1 MRRLPIERVARGDG
15 TPSTLR
21 SPSSSRSS
29 PSKAASARSRTGK
42 KKKKTTSSSPL
53 AGTAEEEEEE
63 EEEAEER
70 SPEGAALGDVTS
82 LASANACA
90 QLVASAATAET
101 AARLQSL
108 LHGDLAE
115 QAIAALLATPRAI
128 AGLLEAASS
137 ASTSTEA
144 RVRLLGSI
152 AACRESGPLKEL
164 DPEAERE
171 AVSACL
177 SILAEPDA
185 SVELQAST
193 RRLLRTAQLEP
204 LREACVA
211 APPSPKERTPRCAA
225 PAPAMRPPHLTH
237 CVPLSVRPIR
247 RLALQCKLLQV
258 EAAADAAAR
267 TLARV
272 AGFRETPSSTLRTL
286 ESFGSNQVALLDEV
300 PGALALLV
308 AALDKAGASRAD
320 DLGLV
325 IAGIAVAR
333 GASYRLLLEAGAVPS
348 LLRHLPHNASMGI
361 ALAIEM
367 IAGNENG
374 QDALCQCNAPPLLL
388 AAASQALHA
397 AAARRLASALGHLAA
412 HASARAELASLARRA
427 ASDDKALELYAMA
440 GLTTPGFFAMRG
452 SVMQLVQSL
461 SAPSLSQGALLLI
474 QAVASSGS
482 LEQKSQLITS
492 GSTFEMLVQSVEGD
506 VTGWAW
512 SALSQLVGS
521 DQGRKR
527 ALQLELPRRLPAAL
541 KSNFK
546 VAYQAL
552 VVIDRLSVKASKAA
566 AAVLATDG
574 LIYELTRLIAAS
586 GEDYEAR
593 YMANAAA
600 STIKN
605 VVESAPVAYELTPL
619 SEWSLAMQAASVLE
633 RAAVEALEPTLKLLS
648 LPAAADAST
657 DHLVS
662 LASVLAKSAHGCS
675 LARLALGRVL
685 QTGVTVTS
693 SRLQDAFLLRNRLLS
708 ACYDN
713 GLWEPARNL
722 GVELMAVLEQG
733 PREPERCS
741 AALIVL
747 HSLPD
752 FESTVAPAL
761 ISKGSAVRVLVALLD
776 PDSLDTAHFA
786 LRALCVV
793 AKLPGGYT
801 ALADA
806 VALQAAVKLLRER
819 MNRYCNCADLLG
831 AILSAA
837 DSAGGDERRRVAD
850 AVVVLGAVPM
860 LQAQIMDDP
869 LLRRSTTADCCTLL
883 THLARTDAGART
895 LKALID
901 ARAVCAVR
909 KVVATTSH
917 ARAAAMGTGGL
928 MTAVRSWLTALH
940 SMAPAE
946 REATLGLVS
955 DLGAAR
961 DVSTEAHVLPLV
973 PLIVPVLQSVLDGGA
988 SARDASAVA
997 AVKLLAALSA
1007 EQAGLRAVHGAGVL
1021 PLLLPL
1027 MRAGSAAGAPPG
1039 PPPEPPPEPLGP
1051 PTRIRVQLGNREVD
1065 CSGTYDLVLGHVR
1078 NGGACYT
1085 REGGAGAIYYDG
1097 TYWKISRAGT
1107 GATEMGGDFSQ
1118 SGVCTSVPLG
1128 SWYVSKRRMS
1138 EVARDYSS
1146 LSLEDLYATESQ
1158 PGTYLSAGGT
1168 LLKRALAD
1176 AEARPAGVRVVEA
1189 VVGMLPAA
1197 EGAVFDPFD
1206 AAEARLAAELLI
1218 TIIPHQAVA
1227 VCEAGAMPRLA
1238 KAASEDAFLAP
1249 RRLSQLAVEMLASL
1263 LQQRPTSNELTPS
1276 ITRLLVRSADGATAP
1291 HAARVALF
1299 KDALPALSKEVR
1311 RNMAEAC
1318 IGVLGLR
1325 NAPNELQDAAARRL
1339 LDEPDRALRAD
1350 MLPRWCAA
1358 LQTDEADASSRTARV
1373 LARVRAAELDAVPS
1387 ALRCVITAL
1396 AEAAPAIASDLAS
1409 VVHAIAGARSQEG
1422 YSLLLDG
1429 GAVQALLGQLPHED
1443 SSVKVAEA
1451 LAKLAQTDDGQD
1463 ELIRAK
1469 AAPQL
1474 LAAALEAA
1482 EDAAAADAVRALA
1495 RLAVHADGRAQLSKL
1510 AELALKGERALRL
1523 LAIAIATSSVCAR
1536 AVAEPAMRI
1545 IEAALASRRPPSTA
1559 MLKLL
1564 HAVVASGELKQRE
1577 QIANDAALEAIAS
1590 AVEGEDPYGIALR
1603 SLVDLIDK
1611 VDEARSKVLQL
1622 NLPERILLRTLDT
1635 DSRPQRYQ
1643 AINLVMVLS
1652 RSEDGAAA
1660 VVRVDGVVAR
1670 LARLATDQRDYG
1682 QASHADEQL
1691 ATLLGKLA
1699 DAAMAQAARNAAA
1712 DERFE
1717 PLLRLQPESKA
1728 LKALVRSD
1736 KGRARARRALAHV
1749 LATNVGR
1756 EAERKLLFGLLKP
1769 CYEEVRSESEDVG
1782 KRLVDLVQRDGIEPI
1797 DRFRLLVHVSNHPDA
1812 VKLKQ
1817 QLVAAKAFLPALVKD
1832 LDEDNVETVTTA
1844 LLWLNVFPG
1853 MAGAVA
1859 LLLTAQVVHRTMATF
1874 QKPGRDRQCDD
1885 AAAQLLESLLGAA
1898 NRESSQA
1905 HRSVV
1910 EGILSHAARPLLLE
1924 EIPRRDASRRLVRA
1938 LVQTIERGAS
1948 AEFRTVAS
1956 AVEESAG
1963 FRQLVAELATG
1974 SHASCAINADDK
1986 SGRVAVS
1993 VAADLLSAILSAA
2006 DSAGGD
2012 ERRRVADAVVALGA
2026 VPMLQAQ
2033 IMDDPLLRRSTTA
2046 DCCTLLTH
2054 LARTDAGAR
2063 TLKAL
2068 IDARAVCAVRK
2079 VVATTSHARAA
2090 AMGTGG
2096 LMTAVRSW
2104 LTALH
2109 SMAPAEREA
2118 TLGLVSDLGAAR
2130 DVSTEAHVLPLVPLI
2145 VPVLQSVLD
2154 GGASARDASA
2164 VAAVKLLAALSAEQ
2178 AGLRAVHG
2186 AGVLPLLLPLM
2197 RAGSAAG
2204 EGAYLS
2210 EGGTL
2215 LKRALADAEARPAG
2229 VRVVEAVVGMLPAA
2243 EGAGVDP
2250 FDAAE
2255 ARLAMRALKPI
2266 VPFQAADAVSAMPSL
2281 VAVRE
2286 AGGVARTLAALRG
2299 DEWALTRSLVD
2310 PAVMRFCG
2318 LLNEPDGM
2326 AVAHGLGALRT
2337 LVDALERCPDVR
2349 IHAFLVPLQLYV
2361 IAPVHAYRDA
2371 ILDAGLLPRL
2381 AAFLEPGPAHPGFR
2395 LSNTIVQ
2402 LLVGFGAPAHREAVR
2417 SSAALAAILRWRA
2430 SGRLATSAN
2439 AASLISRSA
2448 DLVGWFA
2455 TDPAA
2460 RSILRR
2466 AVDELGEDA
2475 GTKDEA
2481 ALKLLTSAS
2490 ALPEGAA
2497 VAVDEGVVPAIIK
2510 LLESDARSARHAEAA
2525 ECLEVLARM
2534 LPKRTAPAAAV
2545 CVQKINEA
2553 LDARDASVLALRCAR
2568 ALGYLAEASSKARAV
2583 IRTLVARIFEEADG
2597 GRETH
2602 AIATLQLLGVACES
2616 PDGARVAFKAGVVA
2630 EAVQALSG
2638 ARDTQLRAK
2647 ALEVLTSVANNN
2659 EAARASMRD
2668 GNLIDTLVRLLH
2680 RSWAV
2685 PSAADA
2691 VGVAGPSDAAASRD
2705 AAAAAPHSA
2714 FKYSA
2719 YLSHDGARDE
2729 LKRNHVERV
2738 RAVQAALAKAGLAPC
2753 LVDAEQSADDVSRP
2767 VADGIAQSA
2776 CVVVFL
2782 TESYM
2787 KKAAGLGSKGDDDNA
2802 RFEFNLA
2809 CSPLKGVA
2817 KIIPVVMEPQCLA
2830 QTAWQPLFLG
2840 KLGGKEYID
2849 LARDNDEAASGEKHF
2864 DAGVGRLIAS
2874 IKAMPGS
2881 LVGGA
2886 AAAAPAAQG
2895 GSSCA
2900 PSTIAPADAADD
2912 LDRDVSVGKLA
2923 LALLHTLSRG
2933 DALRQAIQAA
2943 KPLDALQYIIE
2954 HDAAQ
2959 RADALLIVSNVYS
2972 EVLSQT
2978 VDKRHGAAMAQH
2990 EYVRSLLHD
2999 TRIED
3004 HLAPRLAEG
3013 VKDLVIG
3020 SGPSNARIAA
3030 TAVRNLAAESV
3041 LRPRLVH
3048 KGVGSSLAR
3057 MLVEGPLA
3065 PHPTSDADLVLAA
3078 EALQR
3083 CALAITGAAE
3093 ETDRM
3098 RKRLVADGAEAAL
3111 TSAAELHENED
3122 ADTESV
3128 QRRRQAASYALD
3140 ALHGKLDVQ
3149 SLPGK
3154 GHAQRTLKR
3163 QLSTLGTDYSK
3174 WDDRQL
3180 LSIPRYNTFISHK
3193 RSSAQDFARGLHSLI
3208 VHHGHSCFIDVEN
3221 LESLSD
3227 LPMVVAGCDV
3237 FIMVSTLRCRRPPHA
3252 SGSDW
3257 LPAFS
3262 ACIGI

>member
-1 MRRLPIERVARGDG
+1 MRRMPIERVARGDG

-82 LASANACA
+82 LAAANACA
-90 QLVASAATAET
+90 QLVATAATAET

-152 AACRESGPLKEL
+152 AACRESGPFKEL

-211 APPSPKERTPRCAA
+211 APPPKAHATLRCSRTRCAT
-225 PAPAMRPPHLTH
+225 PPTLT
-237 CVPLSVRPIR
+237 VPLSVRPIR
-247 RLALQCKLLQV
+247 RLALQCKLLQD

-272 AGFRETPSSTLRTL
+272 AGFRETPSSTLRIL
-286 ESFGSNQVALLDEV
+286 ESFGSIQVALLDEV

-361 ALAIEM
+361 ALAFEM
-367 IAGNENG
+367 IAANENG
-374 QDALCQCNAPPLLL
+374 QDALCQCSAPPLLL

-452 SVMQLVQSL
+452 SVMQLLQSL

-482 LEQKSQLITS
+482 PEQKSQLITS

-648 LPAAADAST
+648 LPAAADTST
-657 DHLVS
+657 NHLAS

-685 QTGVTVTS
+685 QTDVTVTT

-713 GLWEPARNL
+713 GLWEPTRDL
-722 GVELMAVLEQG
+722 GVELMAVVEQG

-793 AKLPGGYT
+793 AQLPGGYT

-806 VALQAAVKLLRER
+806 GALQAAVKLLRER
-819 MNRYCNCADLLG
+819 MNYYCNCADVLS

-850 AVVVLGAVPM
+850 AVVALGAVPM

-883 THLARTDAGART
+883 THLARTDAGAQA

-928 MTAVRSWLTALH
+928 MTAVRSWLTALD

-961 DVSTEAHVLPLV
+961 DVSTETHVLPLV

-1051 PTRIRVQLGNREVD
+1051 PMRIRVQLGTREVD
-1065 CSGTYDLVLGHVR
+1065 CSGTYDLVLGHMR

-1097 TYWKISRAGT
+1097 TYWKISRSGT

-1118 SGVCTSVPLG
+1118 SGVCTAVPLG
-1128 SWYVSKRRMS
+1128 SWYAYKRS
-1138 EVARDYSS
+1138 N

-1276 ITRLLVRSADGATAP
+1276 ITRLLVRSADGATTP
-1291 HAARVALF
+1291 HAARAALF
-1299 KDALPALSKEVR
+1299 EDALPALSKEVR
-1311 RNMAEAC
+1311 QNMAEAC

-1350 MLPRWCAA
+1350 VLPRWCAA
-1358 LQTDEADASSRTARV
+1358 LQTEEADASSRTARV
-1373 LARVRAAELDAVPS
+1373 LARVQAAEMDAVPS

-1409 VVHAIAGARSQEG
+1409 VVHAIAGARSQAG

-1443 SSVKVAEA
+1443 SSVMVAEA

-1474 LAAALEAA
+1474 LAVALEAA

-1577 QIANDAALEAIAS
+1577 QMANDAALEAIAS

-1699 DAAMAQAARNAAA
+1699 DAATAQAARNAAA

-1728 LKALVRSD
+1728 LEALVRSD

-1797 DRFRLLVHVSNHPDA
+1797 DRVRLLVHVSNHPDA

-1956 AVEESAG
+1956 AVCESAG

-1974 SHASCAINADDK
+1974 SHASCAITADDK

-2054 LARTDAGAR
+2054 LARTDAGAQA
-2063 TLKAL
+2063 LKAL

-2104 LTALH
+2104 LTALD

-2130 DVSTEAHVLPLVPLI
+2130 DVSTETHVLPLVPLI

-2215 LKRALADAEARPAG
+2215 LKRALADAEARAAG
-2229 VRVVEAVVGMLPAA
+2229 VRVVEAVVELLPAA
-2243 EGAGVDP
+2243 EGAGFDP

-2255 ARLAMRALKPI
+2255 ARLALRALEPI
-2266 VPFQAADAVSAMPSL
+2266 VPFQPADAVSAMPSL

-2299 DEWALTRSLVD
+2299 DEWALTRSLVR
-2310 PAVMRFCG
+2310 PAVFCFCG

-2349 IHAFLVPLQLYV
+2349 FFDFLRPLQLYV
-2361 IAPVHAYRDA
+2361 VAPVHAYRDA

-2430 SGRLATSAN
+2430 SGRLASSAN
-2439 AASLISRSA
+2439 AADLISRSST
-2448 DLVGWFA
+2448 LVGWFA

-2475 GTKDEA
+2475 GAKDEA
-2481 ALKLLTSAS
+2481 ALKLLTTAS
-2490 ALPEGAA
+2490 ARPEGAA
-2497 VAVDEGVVPAIIK
+2497 VTVDEGVVPALMK
-2510 LLESDARSARHAEAA
+2510 LLESDARRARHAEAA
-2525 ECLEVLARM
+2525 ECLQVLARM
-2534 LPKRTAPAAAV
+2534 LPKRTAPAAPV

-2553 LDARDASVLALRCAR
+2553 LDARDASALALCCAR
-2568 ALGYLAEASSKARAV
+2568 SLGYLAEASSKARAV

-2602 AIATLQLLGVACES
+2602 AIATLQLLGVTCES

-2647 ALEVLTSVANNN
+2647 ALEVLTSVANNS

-2691 VGVAGPSDAAASRD
+2691 VGVAGPLDAAASRD

-2753 LVDAEQSADDVSRP
+2753 LVDVEQSADDVSRP
-2767 VADGIAQSA
+2767 MADGIAQSA

-2933 DALRQAIQAA
+2933 DVLRQAIQAA

-2978 VDKRHGAAMAQH
+2978 VDKNNSAAMAQH
-2990 EYVRSLLHD
+2990 ERVRALLHD
-2999 TRIED
+2999 SRIED
-3004 HLAPRLAEG
+3004 ELAALLNEG
-3013 VKDLVIG
+3013 IRFLVSNLDSNDVPLSDG
-3020 SGPSNARIAA
+3020 SGPSTVRIAA

-3048 KGVGSSLAR
+3048 KGVGNSLAR

-3098 RKRLVADGAEAAL
+3098 RKRLVADGAEGAL
-3111 TSAAELHENED
+3111 TSVAELHENED

-3180 LSIPRYNTFISHK
+3180 LSVPRYNTFISHK

-3237 FIMVSTLRCRRPPHA
+3237 FILVSTLRCRRPHA
-3252 SGSDW
+3252 LGSDRI
-3257 LPAFS
+3257 PFIS
-3262 ACIGI
+3262 ACIRI

>member
-1 MRRLPIERVARGDG
+1 MRRMPIERVARGDG

-42 KKKKTTSSSPL
+42 KKKKITSSSPL
-53 AGTAEEEEEE
+53 AGTAEEEEEEE

-82 LASANACA
+82 LAAANACA
-90 QLVASAATAET
+90 QLVATAATAET

-152 AACRESGPLKEL
+152 AACRESGPFKEL

-211 APPSPKERTPRCAA
+211 APPPKAHATLRCSRTRCAT
-225 PAPAMRPPHLTH
+225 PPTLT
-237 CVPLSVRPIR
+237 VPLSVRPIR
-247 RLALQCKLLQV
+247 RLALQCKLLQD

-272 AGFRETPSSTLRTL
+272 AGFRETPSSTLRIL
-286 ESFGSNQVALLDEV
+286 ESFGSIQVALLDEV

-325 IAGIAVAR
+325 IAGIAKAR

-452 SVMQLVQSL
+452 SVMQLLQSL

-482 LEQKSQLITS
+482 PEQKSQLITS

-552 VVIDRLSVKASKAA
+552 VVIDRLSVSASKAA

-574 LIYELTRLIAAS
+574 VISELTRLIAAS

-648 LPAAADAST
+648 LPAAADTST
-657 DHLVS
+657 NHLAS

-685 QTGVTVTS
+685 QTDVTVTT

-713 GLWEPARNL
+713 GLWEPTRDL
-722 GVELMAVLEQG
+722 GVELMAVVEQG

-793 AKLPGGYT
+793 AQLPGGYT

-806 VALQAAVKLLRER
+806 GALQAAVKLLRER
-819 MNRYCNCADLLG
+819 MNYYCNCADVLS

-850 AVVVLGAVPM
+850 AVVALGAVPM

-883 THLARTDAGART
+883 THLARTDAGARA

-928 MTAVRSWLTALH
+928 MTAVRSWLTALD

-961 DVSTEAHVLPLV
+961 DVSTETHVLPLV

-1051 PTRIRVQLGNREVD
+1051 PMRIRVQLGTREVD
-1065 CSGTYDLVLGHVR
+1065 CSGTYDLVLGHMR

-1097 TYWKISRAGT
+1097 TYWKISRSGT

-1118 SGVCTSVPLG
+1118 SGVCTAVPLG
-1128 SWYVSKRRMS
+1128 SWYAYKRS
-1138 EVARDYSS
+1138 N

-1276 ITRLLVRSADGATAP
+1276 ITRLLVRSADGATTP
-1291 HAARVALF
+1291 HAARAALF
-1299 KDALPALSKEVR
+1299 EDALPALSKEVR
-1311 RNMAEAC
+1311 QNMAEAC

-1350 MLPRWCAA
+1350 VLPRWCAA
-1358 LQTDEADASSRTARV
+1358 LQTEEADASSRTARV
-1373 LARVRAAELDAVPS
+1373 LARVQAAEMDAVPS

-1443 SSVKVAEA
+1443 SSVMVAEA

-1474 LAAALEAA
+1474 LAVALEAA

-1660 VVRVDGVVAR
+1660 VVRVDGVVAG
-1670 LARLATDQRDYG
+1670 LARLATDQRDS
-1682 QASHADEQL
+1682 QLASHADAQL
-1691 ATLLGKLA
+1691 ATLLSKLA
-1699 DAAMAQAARNAAA
+1699 DAATEQAARNMAA

-1797 DRFRLLVHVSNHPDA
+1797 DRVRLLVHVSNHPDA

-1956 AVEESAG
+1956 AVCESAG

-2063 TLKAL
+2063 ALKAL

-2104 LTALH
+2104 LTALD

-2130 DVSTEAHVLPLVPLI
+2130 DVSTETHVLPLVPLI

-2215 LKRALADAEARPAG
+2215 LKRALADAEARAAG
-2229 VRVVEAVVGMLPAA
+2229 VRVVEAVVELLPAA
-2243 EGAGVDP
+2243 EGAGFDP

-2255 ARLAMRALKPI
+2255 ARLALRALEPI
-2266 VPFQAADAVSAMPSL
+2266 VPFQPADAVSAMPSL

-2299 DEWALTRSLVD
+2299 DEWALTRSLVR
-2310 PAVMRFCG
+2310 PAVFCFCG

-2475 GTKDEA
+2475 GAKDEA
-2481 ALKLLTSAS
+2481 ALKLLTTAS
-2490 ALPEGAA
+2490 ARPEGAA
-2497 VAVDEGVVPAIIK
+2497 VTVDEGVVPALMK
-2510 LLESDARSARHAEAA
+2510 LLESDARRARHAEAA
-2525 ECLEVLARM
+2525 ECLQVLARM
-2534 LPKRTAPAAAV
+2534 LPKRTAPAAPV

-2553 LDARDASVLALRCAR
+2553 LDARDASALALCCAR
-2568 ALGYLAEASSKARAV
+2568 SLGYLAEASSKARAV

-2647 ALEVLTSVANNN
+2647 ALEVLTSVANNS

-2691 VGVAGPSDAAASRD
+2691 VGVAGPLDAAASRD

-2753 LVDAEQSADDVSRP
+2753 LVDVEQSADDVSRP
-2767 VADGIAQSA
+2767 MADGIAQSA

-2933 DALRQAIQAA
+2933 DVLRQAIQAA

-2978 VDKRHGAAMAQH
+2978 VDKNNSAAMAQH
-2990 EYVRSLLHD
+2990 ERVRALLHD
-2999 TRIED
+2999 SRIED
-3004 HLAPRLAEG
+3004 ELAALLNEG
-3013 VKDLVIG
+3013 IRFLVSNLDSNDVPLSDG
-3020 SGPSNARIAA
+3020 SGPSTVRIAA

-3048 KGVGSSLAR
+3048 KGVGNSLAR

-3098 RKRLVADGAEAAL
+3098 RKRLVADGAEGAL
-3111 TSAAELHENED
+3111 TSVAELHENED

-3180 LSIPRYNTFISHK
+3180 LSVPRYNTFISHK

-3237 FIMVSTLRCRRPPHA
+3237 FILVSTLRCRRPHA
-3252 SGSDW
+3252 LGSDRI
-3257 LPAFS
+3257 PFIS
-3262 ACIGI
+3262 ACIRI

>member
-1 MRRLPIERVARGDG
+1 MRRMPIERVARGDG

-42 KKKKTTSSSPL
+42 KKKKITSSSPL
-53 AGTAEEEEEE
+53 AGTAEEEEEEE

-82 LASANACA
+82 LAAANACA
-90 QLVASAATAET
+90 QLVATAATAET

-211 APPSPKERTPRCAA
+211 APPPKAHATLRCSRTRCAT
-225 PAPAMRPPHLTH
+225 PPTLT
-237 CVPLSVRPIR
+237 VPLSVRPIR
-247 RLALQCKLLQV
+247 RLALQCKLLQD

-272 AGFRETPSSTLRTL
+272 AGFRETPSSTLRIL
-286 ESFGSNQVALLDEV
+286 ESFGSIQVALLDEV

-325 IAGIAVAR
+325 IAGIAKAR

-361 ALAIEM
+361 ALAFEM
-367 IAGNENG
+367 IAANENG
-374 QDALCQCNAPPLLL
+374 QDALCQCSAPPLLL

-452 SVMQLVQSL
+452 SVMQLLQSL

-482 LEQKSQLITS
+482 PEQKSQLITS

-552 VVIDRLSVKASKAA
+552 VVIDRLSVGASKAA

-574 LIYELTRLIAAS
+574 VISELTRLIAAS

-648 LPAAADAST
+648 LPAAADTST
-657 DHLVS
+657 NHLAS

-685 QTGVTVTS
+685 QTDVTVTT

-713 GLWEPARNL
+713 GLWEPTRDL
-722 GVELMAVLEQG
+722 GVELMAVVEQG

-793 AKLPGGYT
+793 AQLPGGYT

-806 VALQAAVKLLRER
+806 GALQAAVKLLRER
-819 MNRYCNCADLLG
+819 MNYYCNCADVLS

-850 AVVVLGAVPM
+850 AVVALGAVPM

-928 MTAVRSWLTALH
+928 MTAVRSWLTALD

-1051 PTRIRVQLGNREVD
+1051 PMRIRVQLGTREVD
-1065 CSGTYDLVLGHVR
+1065 CSGTYDLVLGHMR

-1097 TYWKISRAGT
+1097 TYWKISRSGT

-1118 SGVCTSVPLG
+1118 SGVCTAVPLG
-1128 SWYVSKRRMS
+1128 SWYAYKRS
-1138 EVARDYSS
+1138 N

-1276 ITRLLVRSADGATAP
+1276 ITRLLVRSADGATTP
-1291 HAARVALF
+1291 HAARAALF
-1299 KDALPALSKEVR
+1299 EDALPALSKEVR
-1311 RNMAEAC
+1311 QNMAEAC

-1350 MLPRWCAA
+1350 VLPRWCAA
-1358 LQTDEADASSRTARV
+1358 LQTEEADASSRTARV
-1373 LARVRAAELDAVPS
+1373 LARVQAAEMDAVPS

-1409 VVHAIAGARSQEG
+1409 VVHVIAGARSQAG

-1577 QIANDAALEAIAS
+1577 QMANDAALEAIAS

-1660 VVRVDGVVAR
+1660 VVRVDGVVAG
-1670 LARLATDQRDYG
+1670 LARLATDQRDS
-1682 QASHADEQL
+1682 QLASHADAQL
-1691 ATLLGKLA
+1691 ATLLSKLA
-1699 DAAMAQAARNAAA
+1699 DAATEQAARNMAA

-1728 LKALVRSD
+1728 LEALVRSD

-1797 DRFRLLVHVSNHPDA
+1797 DRVRLLVHVSNHPDA

-1974 SHASCAINADDK
+1974 SHASCAITADDK
-1986 SGRVAVS
+1986 SGRVAVD
-1993 VAADLLSAILSAA
+1993 VAADSLSAILSAA

-2026 VPMLQAQ
+2026 VPMLEAQ

-2046 DCCTLLTH
+2046 GCCTLLTH

-2104 LTALH
+2104 LTALD

-2215 LKRALADAEARPAG
+2215 LKRALADAEARAAG
-2229 VRVVEAVVGMLPAA
+2229 VRVVEAVVELLPAA
-2243 EGAGVDP
+2243 EGAGFDP

-2255 ARLAMRALKPI
+2255 ARLALRALEPI
-2266 VPFQAADAVSAMPSL
+2266 VPFQPADAVSAMPSL

-2349 IHAFLVPLQLYV
+2349 FFDFLRPLQLYV
-2361 IAPVHAYRDA
+2361 VAPVHAYRDA

-2381 AAFLEPGPAHPGFR
+2381 AAFLEPGPSHPGFFI
-2395 LSNTIVQ
+2395 STAIVE
-2402 LLVGFGAPAHREAVR
+2402 LLVSYGAPAHREAVR

-2430 SGRLATSAN
+2430 SGRLASSAN
-2439 AASLISRSA
+2439 AADLISRSST
-2448 DLVGWFA
+2448 LVGWFA

-2475 GTKDEA
+2475 GAKDEA
-2481 ALKLLTSAS
+2481 ALKLLTTAS
-2490 ALPEGAA
+2490 ARPEGAA
-2497 VAVDEGVVPAIIK
+2497 VTVDEGVVPALMK
-2510 LLESDARSARHAEAA
+2510 LLESDARRARHAEAA
-2525 ECLEVLARM
+2525 ECLQVLARM
-2534 LPKRTAPAAAV
+2534 LPKRTAPAAPV

-2553 LDARDASVLALRCAR
+2553 LDARDASALALCCAR
-2568 ALGYLAEASSKARAV
+2568 SLGYLAEASSKARAV

-2691 VGVAGPSDAAASRD
+2691 VGVAGPLDAAASRD

-2881 LVGGA
+2881 LVGGG

-2895 GSSCA
+2895 GSSSA
-2900 PSTIAPADAADD
+2900 PATIAPADAADD

-2933 DALRQAIQAA
+2933 DVLRQAIQAA

-2978 VDKRHGAAMAQH
+2978 VDKNNSAAMAQH
-2990 EYVRSLLHD
+2990 ERVRALLHD
-2999 TRIED
+2999 SRIED
-3004 HLAPRLAEG
+3004 ELAALLNEG
-3013 VKDLVIG
+3013 IRFLVSNLDSNDVPLSDG
-3020 SGPSNARIAA
+3020 SGPSTVRIAA

-3048 KGVGSSLAR
+3048 KGVGNSLAR

-3098 RKRLVADGAEAAL
+3098 RKRLVADGAEGAL
-3111 TSAAELHENED
+3111 TSVAELHENED

-3237 FIMVSTLRCRRPPHA
+3237 FILVSTLRCRRPHA
-3252 SGSDW
+3252 LGSDRI
-3257 LPAFS
+3257 PFIS
-3262 ACIGI
+3262 ACIRI

>member
-1 MRRLPIERVARGDG
+1 MRRMPIERVARGDG

-211 APPSPKERTPRCAA
+211 APPPKAHATLRCSRTRCAT
-225 PAPAMRPPHLTH
+225 PPTLT
-237 CVPLSVRPIR
+237 VPLSVRPIR
-247 RLALQCKLLQV
+247 RLALQCKLLQD

-272 AGFRETPSSTLRTL
+272 AGFRETPSSTLRIL
-286 ESFGSNQVALLDEV
+286 ESFGSIQVALLDEV

-325 IAGIAVAR
+325 IAGIAKAR

-361 ALAIEM
+361 ALAFEM
-367 IAGNENG
+367 IAANENG
-374 QDALCQCNAPPLLL
+374 QDALCQCSAPPLLL

-452 SVMQLVQSL
+452 SVMQLLQSL

-482 LEQKSQLITS
+482 PEQKSQLITS

-552 VVIDRLSVKASKAA
+552 VVIDRLSVSASKAA

-574 LIYELTRLIAAS
+574 VISELTRLIAAS

-793 AKLPGGYT
+793 AQLPGGYT

-806 VALQAAVKLLRER
+806 GALQAAVKLLRER
-819 MNRYCNCADLLG
+819 MNYYCNCADLLS

-850 AVVVLGAVPM
+850 AVVALGAVPM

-883 THLARTDAGART
+883 THLARTDAGAQA

-928 MTAVRSWLTALH
+928 MTAVRSWLTALD

-997 AVKLLAALSA
+997 AVKLLASLSA

-1051 PTRIRVQLGNREVD
+1051 PMRIRVQLGTREVD
-1065 CSGTYDLVLGHVR
+1065 CSGTYDLVLGHMR

-1097 TYWKISRAGT
+1097 TYWKISRSGT

-1118 SGVCTSVPLG
+1118 SGVCTAVPLG
-1128 SWYVSKRRMS
+1128 SWYAYKRS
-1138 EVARDYSS
+1138 N

-1291 HAARVALF
+1291 HAARVALL

-1350 MLPRWCAA
+1350 VLPRWCAA
-1358 LQTDEADASSRTARV
+1358 LQTEEADASSRTARV
-1373 LARVRAAELDAVPS
+1373 LARVQAAEMDAVPS

-1443 SSVKVAEA
+1443 SSVMVAEA

-1474 LAAALEAA
+1474 LAVALEAA

-1577 QIANDAALEAIAS
+1577 QMANDAALEAIAS

-1670 LARLATDQRDYG
+1670 LARLATDQRDSG

-1728 LKALVRSD
+1728 LEALVRSD

-1797 DRFRLLVHVSNHPDA
+1797 DRVRLLVHVSNHPDA

-2054 LARTDAGAR
+2054 LARTDAGAQA
-2063 TLKAL
+2063 LKAL

-2104 LTALH
+2104 LTALD

-2164 VAAVKLLAALSAEQ
+2164 VAAVKLLASLSAEQ

-2215 LKRALADAEARPAG
+2215 LKRALADAEARAAG
-2229 VRVVEAVVGMLPAA
+2229 VRVVEAVVELLPAA
-2243 EGAGVDP
+2243 EGAGFDP

-2255 ARLAMRALKPI
+2255 ARLALRALEPI
-2266 VPFQAADAVSAMPSL
+2266 VPFQPADAVSAMPSL

-2299 DEWALTRSLVD
+2299 DEWALTRSLVR
-2310 PAVMRFCG
+2310 PAVFCFCG

-2475 GTKDEA
+2475 GAKDEA
-2481 ALKLLTSAS
+2481 ALKLLTTAS
-2490 ALPEGAA
+2490 ARPEGAA
-2497 VAVDEGVVPAIIK
+2497 VTVDEGVVPALMK
-2510 LLESDARSARHAEAA
+2510 LLESDARRARHAEAA
-2525 ECLEVLARM
+2525 ECLQVLARM
-2534 LPKRTAPAAAV
+2534 LPKRTAPAAPV

-2553 LDARDASVLALRCAR
+2553 LDARDASALALCCAR
-2568 ALGYLAEASSKARAV
+2568 SLGYLAEASSKARAV

-2691 VGVAGPSDAAASRD
+2691 VGVAGPLDAAASRD

-2753 LVDAEQSADDVSRP
+2753 LVDVEQSADDVSRP
-2767 VADGIAQSA
+2767 MADGIAQSA

-2933 DALRQAIQAA
+2933 DVLRQAIQAA

-2978 VDKRHGAAMAQH
+2978 VDKNNSAAMAQH
-2990 EYVRSLLHD
+2990 ERVRALLHD
-2999 TRIED
+2999 SRIED
-3004 HLAPRLAEG
+3004 ELAALLNEG
-3013 VKDLVIG
+3013 IRFLVSNLDSNDVPLSDG
-3020 SGPSNARIAA
+3020 SGPSTVRIAA

-3048 KGVGSSLAR
+3048 KGVGNSLAR

-3098 RKRLVADGAEAAL
+3098 RKRLVADGAEGAL
-3111 TSAAELHENED
+3111 TSVAELHENED

-3180 LSIPRYNTFISHK
+3180 LSVPRYNTFISHK

-3237 FIMVSTLRCRRPPHA
+3237 FILVSTLRCRRPHA
-3252 SGSDW
+3252 LGSDRI
-3257 LPAFS
+3257 PFIS
-3262 ACIGI
+3262 ACIRI

>member
-1 MRRLPIERVARGDG
+1 MRRMPIERVARGDG

-42 KKKKTTSSSPL
+42 KKKKITSSSPL
-53 AGTAEEEEEE
+53 AGTAEEEEEEE

-152 AACRESGPLKEL
+152 AACRESGPFKEL

-211 APPSPKERTPRCAA
+211 APPPKAHATLRCSRTRCAT
-225 PAPAMRPPHLTH
+225 PPTLT
-237 CVPLSVRPIR
+237 VPLSVRPIR
-247 RLALQCKLLQV
+247 RLALQCKLLQD

-272 AGFRETPSSTLRTL
+272 AGFRETPSSTLRIL
-286 ESFGSNQVALLDEV
+286 ESFGSIQVALLDEV

-325 IAGIAVAR
+325 IAGIAKAR

-361 ALAIEM
+361 ALAFEM
-367 IAGNENG
+367 IAANENG
-374 QDALCQCNAPPLLL
+374 QDALCQCSAPPLLL

-452 SVMQLVQSL
+452 SVMQLLQSL

-482 LEQKSQLITS
+482 PEQKSQLITS

-552 VVIDRLSVKASKAA
+552 VVIDRLSVSASKAA

-574 LIYELTRLIAAS
+574 VISELTRLIAAS

-648 LPAAADAST
+648 LPAAADTST
-657 DHLVS
+657 NHLAS

-793 AKLPGGYT
+793 AQLPGGYT

-806 VALQAAVKLLRER
+806 GALQAAVKLLRER
-819 MNRYCNCADLLG
+819 MNYYCNCADVLS

-850 AVVVLGAVPM
+850 AVVALGAVPM

-928 MTAVRSWLTALH
+928 MTAVRSWLTALD

-961 DVSTEAHVLPLV
+961 DVSTETHVLPLV

-1051 PTRIRVQLGNREVD
+1051 PMRIRVQLGTREVD
-1065 CSGTYDLVLGHVR
+1065 CSGTYDLVLGHMR

-1097 TYWKISRAGT
+1097 TYWKISRSGT

-1118 SGVCTSVPLG
+1118 SGVCTAVPLG
-1128 SWYVSKRRMS
+1128 SWYAYKRS
-1138 EVARDYSS
+1138 N

-1276 ITRLLVRSADGATAP
+1276 ITRLLVRSADGATTP
-1291 HAARVALF
+1291 HAARAALF
-1299 KDALPALSKEVR
+1299 EDALPALSKEVR
-1311 RNMAEAC
+1311 QNMAEAC

-1409 VVHAIAGARSQEG
+1409 VVHVIAGARSQAG

-1577 QIANDAALEAIAS
+1577 QMANDAALEAIAS

-1670 LARLATDQRDYG
+1670 LARLATDQRDSG

-1699 DAAMAQAARNAAA
+1699 DAATAQAARNAAA

-1797 DRFRLLVHVSNHPDA
+1797 DRVRLLVHVSNHPDA

-1956 AVEESAG
+1956 AVCESAG

-1986 SGRVAVS
+1986 SGRVAVN

-2104 LTALH
+2104 LTALD

-2130 DVSTEAHVLPLVPLI
+2130 DVSTETHVLPLVPLI

-2215 LKRALADAEARPAG
+2215 LKRALADAEARAAG
-2229 VRVVEAVVGMLPAA
+2229 VRVVEAVVELLPAA
-2243 EGAGVDP
+2243 EGAGFDP

-2255 ARLAMRALKPI
+2255 ARLALRALEPI
-2266 VPFQAADAVSAMPSL
+2266 VPFQPADAVSAMPSL

-2430 SGRLATSAN
+2430 SGRLASSAN
-2439 AASLISRSA
+2439 AADLISRSST
-2448 DLVGWFA
+2448 LVGWFA

-2475 GTKDEA
+2475 GAKDEA
-2481 ALKLLTSAS
+2481 ALKLLTTAS
-2490 ALPEGAA
+2490 ARPEGAA
-2497 VAVDEGVVPAIIK
+2497 VTVDEGVVPALMK
-2510 LLESDARSARHAEAA
+2510 LLESDARRARHAEAA
-2525 ECLEVLARM
+2525 ECLQVLARM
-2534 LPKRTAPAAAV
+2534 LPKRTAPAAPV

-2553 LDARDASVLALRCAR
+2553 LDARDASALALCCAR
-2568 ALGYLAEASSKARAV
+2568 SLGYLAEASSKARAV

-2647 ALEVLTSVANNN
+2647 ALEVLTSVANNS

-2753 LVDAEQSADDVSRP
+2753 LVDVEQSADDVSRP
-2767 VADGIAQSA
+2767 MADGIAQSA

-2933 DALRQAIQAA
+2933 DVLRQAIQAA

-2978 VDKRHGAAMAQH
+2978 VDKNNSAAMAQH
-2990 EYVRSLLHD
+2990 ERVRALLHD
-2999 TRIED
+2999 SRIED
-3004 HLAPRLAEG
+3004 ELAALLNEG
-3013 VKDLVIG
+3013 IRFLVSNLDSNDVPLSDG
-3020 SGPSNARIAA
+3020 SGPSTVRIAA

-3048 KGVGSSLAR
+3048 KGVGNSLAR

-3237 FIMVSTLRCRRPPHA
+3237 FILVSTLRCRRPHA
-3252 SGSDW
+3252 LGSDRI
-3257 LPAFS
+3257 PFIS
-3262 ACIGI
+3262 ACIRI

>member
-1 MRRLPIERVARGDG
+1 MRRMPIERVARGDG

-82 LASANACA
+82 LAAANACA
-90 QLVASAATAET
+90 QLVATAATAET

-211 APPSPKERTPRCAA
+211 APPPKAHATLRCSRTRCAT
-225 PAPAMRPPHLTH
+225 PPTLT
-237 CVPLSVRPIR
+237 VPLSVRPIR
-247 RLALQCKLLQV
+247 RLALQCKLLQD

-272 AGFRETPSSTLRTL
+272 AGFRETPSSTLRIL
-286 ESFGSNQVALLDEV
+286 ESFGSIQVALLDEV

-361 ALAIEM
+361 ALAFEM
-367 IAGNENG
+367 IAANENG
-374 QDALCQCNAPPLLL
+374 QDALCQCSAPPLLL

-452 SVMQLVQSL
+452 SVMQLLQSL

-482 LEQKSQLITS
+482 PEQKSQLITS

-648 LPAAADAST
+648 LPAAADTST
-657 DHLVS
+657 NHLAS

-685 QTGVTVTS
+685 QTDVTVTT

-713 GLWEPARNL
+713 GLWEPTRDL
-722 GVELMAVLEQG
+722 GVELMAVVEQG

-793 AKLPGGYT
+793 AQLPGGYT

-806 VALQAAVKLLRER
+806 GALQAAVKLLRER
-819 MNRYCNCADLLG
+819 MNYYCNCADVLS

-850 AVVVLGAVPM
+850 AVVALGAVPM

-928 MTAVRSWLTALH
+928 MTAVRSWLTALD

-997 AVKLLAALSA
+997 AVKLLASLSA

-1051 PTRIRVQLGNREVD
+1051 PMRIRVQLGTREVD
-1065 CSGTYDLVLGHVR
+1065 CSGTYDLVLGHMR

-1097 TYWKISRAGT
+1097 TYWKISRSGT

-1118 SGVCTSVPLG
+1118 SGVCTAVPLG
-1128 SWYVSKRRMS
+1128 SWYAYKRS
-1138 EVARDYSS
+1138 N

-1276 ITRLLVRSADGATAP
+1276 ITRLLVRSADGATTP
-1291 HAARVALF
+1291 HAARAALF
-1299 KDALPALSKEVR
+1299 EDALPALSKEVR
-1311 RNMAEAC
+1311 QNMAEAC

-1350 MLPRWCAA
+1350 VLPRWCAA
-1358 LQTDEADASSRTARV
+1358 LQTEEADASSRTARV
-1373 LARVRAAELDAVPS
+1373 LARVQAAEMDAVPS

-1443 SSVKVAEA
+1443 SSVMVAEA

-1474 LAAALEAA
+1474 LAVALEAA

-1660 VVRVDGVVAR
+1660 VVRVDGVVAG
-1670 LARLATDQRDYG
+1670 LARLATDQRDS
-1682 QASHADEQL
+1682 QLASHADAQL
-1691 ATLLGKLA
+1691 ATLLSKLA
-1699 DAAMAQAARNAAA
+1699 DAATEQAARNMAA

-1797 DRFRLLVHVSNHPDA
+1797 DRVRLLVHVSNHPDA

-1844 LLWLNVFPG
+1844 LLWLNVFPCV
-1853 MAGAVA
+1853 AGAVA

-2104 LTALH
+2104 LTALD

-2164 VAAVKLLAALSAEQ
+2164 VAAVKLLASLSAEQ

-2215 LKRALADAEARPAG
+2215 LKRALADAEARAAG
-2229 VRVVEAVVGMLPAA
+2229 VRVVEAVVELLPAA
-2243 EGAGVDP
+2243 EGAGFDP

-2255 ARLAMRALKPI
+2255 ARLALRALEPI
-2266 VPFQAADAVSAMPSL
+2266 VPFQPADAVSAMPSL

-2299 DEWALTRSLVD
+2299 DEWALTRSLVR
-2310 PAVMRFCG
+2310 PAVFCFCG

-2430 SGRLATSAN
+2430 SGRLASSAN
-2439 AASLISRSA
+2439 AADLISRSST
-2448 DLVGWFA
+2448 LVGWFA

-2475 GTKDEA
+2475 GAKDEA
-2481 ALKLLTSAS
+2481 ALKLLTTAS
-2490 ALPEGAA
+2490 ARPEGAA
-2497 VAVDEGVVPAIIK
+2497 VTVDEGVVPALMK
-2510 LLESDARSARHAEAA
+2510 LLESDARRARHAEAA
-2525 ECLEVLARM
+2525 ECLQVLARM
-2534 LPKRTAPAAAV
+2534 LPKRTAPAAPV

-2553 LDARDASVLALRCAR
+2553 LDARDASALALCCAR
-2568 ALGYLAEASSKARAV
+2568 SLGYLAEASSKARAV

-2691 VGVAGPSDAAASRD
+2691 VGVAGPLDAAASRD

-2933 DALRQAIQAA
+2933 DVLRQAIQAA

-2978 VDKRHGAAMAQH
+2978 VDKNNSAAMAQH
-2990 EYVRSLLHD
+2990 ERVRALLHD
-2999 TRIED
+2999 SRIED
-3004 HLAPRLAEG
+3004 ELAALLNEG
-3013 VKDLVIG
+3013 IRFLVSNLDSNDVPLSDG
-3020 SGPSNARIAA
+3020 SGPSTVRIAA

-3048 KGVGSSLAR
+3048 KGVGNSLAR

-3180 LSIPRYNTFISHK
+3180 LSVPRYNTFISHK

-3237 FIMVSTLRCRRPPHA
+3237 FILVSTLRCRRPHA
-3252 SGSDW
+3252 LGSDRI
-3257 LPAFS
+3257 PFIS
-3262 ACIGI
+3262 ACIRI

>member
-1 MRRLPIERVARGDG
+1 MRRMPIERVARGDG

-42 KKKKTTSSSPL
+42 KKKKITSSSPL
-53 AGTAEEEEEE
+53 AGTAEEEEEEE

-82 LASANACA
+82 LAAANACA
-90 QLVASAATAET
+90 QLVATAATAET

-211 APPSPKERTPRCAA
+211 APPPKAHATLRCSRTRCAT
-225 PAPAMRPPHLTH
+225 PPTLT
-237 CVPLSVRPIR
+237 VPLSVRPIR
-247 RLALQCKLLQV
+247 RLALQCKLLQD

-272 AGFRETPSSTLRTL
+272 AGFRETPSSTLRIL
-286 ESFGSNQVALLDEV
+286 ESFGSIQVALLDEV

-325 IAGIAVAR
+325 IAGIAKAR

-361 ALAIEM
+361 ALAFEM
-367 IAGNENG
+367 IAANENG
-374 QDALCQCNAPPLLL
+374 QDALCQCSAPPLLL

-452 SVMQLVQSL
+452 SVMQLLQSL

-482 LEQKSQLITS
+482 PEQKSQLITS

-552 VVIDRLSVKASKAA
+552 VVIDRLAVKASKAA

-574 LIYELTRLIAAS
+574 LIYELIRLIAAS

-605 VVESAPVAYELTPL
+605 VVESAPVGYELTPL

-752 FESTVAPAL
+752 FVSTVAPAL

-793 AKLPGGYT
+793 AQLPGGYT

-806 VALQAAVKLLRER
+806 GALQAAVKLLRER
-819 MNRYCNCADLLG
+819 MNYYCNCADVLS

-850 AVVVLGAVPM
+850 AVVALGAVPM

-955 DLGAAR
+955 DFGAAR

-973 PLIVPVLQSVLDGGA
+973 PLIVPVVQSVLSGGA

-1051 PTRIRVQLGNREVD
+1051 PMRIRVQLGTREVD
-1065 CSGTYDLVLGHVR
+1065 CSGTYDLVLGHMR

-1097 TYWKISRAGT
+1097 TYWKISRSGT

-1118 SGVCTSVPLG
+1118 SGVCTAVPLG
-1128 SWYVSKRRMS
+1128 SWYAYKRS
-1138 EVARDYSS
+1138 N

-1276 ITRLLVRSADGATAP
+1276 ITRLLVRSADGATTP
-1291 HAARVALF
+1291 HAARAALF
-1299 KDALPALSKEVR
+1299 EDALPALSKEVR
-1311 RNMAEAC
+1311 QNMAEAC

-1409 VVHAIAGARSQEG
+1409 VVHVIAGARSQAG

-1443 SSVKVAEA
+1443 SSVMVAEA

-1474 LAAALEAA
+1474 LAVALEAA

-1660 VVRVDGVVAR
+1660 VVRVDGVVAG
-1670 LARLATDQRDYG
+1670 LARLATDQRDS
-1682 QASHADEQL
+1682 QLASHADAQL
-1691 ATLLGKLA
+1691 ATLLSKLA
-1699 DAAMAQAARNAAA
+1699 DAATEQAARNMAA

-1782 KRLVDLVQRDGIEPI
+1782 KRLVDLVQRDGIEPV

-1844 LLWLNVFPG
+1844 LLWLNVFPCV
-1853 MAGAVA
+1853 AGAVA

-1956 AVEESAG
+1956 AVCESAG

-1974 SHASCAINADDK
+1974 SHASCAITADDK
-1986 SGRVAVS
+1986 SGRVAVD
-1993 VAADLLSAILSAA
+1993 VAADSLSAILSAA

-2026 VPMLQAQ
+2026 VPMLEAQ

-2046 DCCTLLTH
+2046 GCCTLLTH

-2130 DVSTEAHVLPLVPLI
+2130 DVSKETHVLPLVPLI
-2145 VPVLQSVLD
+2145 VPVVQSVLS
-2154 GGASARDASA
+2154 GGMSARDATA
-2164 VAAVKLLAALSAEQ
+2164 IAAVKLLASLSAEQ

-2215 LKRALADAEARPAG
+2215 LKRALADAEARAAG
-2229 VRVVEAVVGMLPAA
+2229 VRVVEAVVELLPAA
-2243 EGAGVDP
+2243 EGAGFDP

-2255 ARLAMRALKPI
+2255 ARLALRALEPI
-2266 VPFQAADAVSAMPSL
+2266 VPFQPADAVSAMPSL

-2349 IHAFLVPLQLYV
+2349 FFDFLRPLQLYV
-2361 IAPVHAYRDA
+2361 VAPVHAYRDA

-2475 GTKDEA
+2475 GAKDEA
-2481 ALKLLTSAS
+2481 ALKLLTTAS
-2490 ALPEGAA
+2490 ARPEGAA
-2497 VAVDEGVVPAIIK
+2497 VTVDEGVVPALMK
-2510 LLESDARSARHAEAA
+2510 LLESDARRARHAEAA
-2525 ECLEVLARM
+2525 ECLQVLARM
-2534 LPKRTAPAAAV
+2534 LPKRTAPAAPV

-2553 LDARDASVLALRCAR
+2553 LDARDASALALCCAR
-2568 ALGYLAEASSKARAV
+2568 SLGYLAEASSKARAV

-2647 ALEVLTSVANNN
+2647 ALEVLTSVANNS

-2933 DALRQAIQAA
+2933 DVLRQAIQAA

-2978 VDKRHGAAMAQH
+2978 VDKNNSAAMAQH
-2990 EYVRSLLHD
+2990 ERVRALLHD
-2999 TRIED
+2999 SRIED
-3004 HLAPRLAEG
+3004 ELAALLNEG
-3013 VKDLVIG
+3013 IRFLVSNLDSNDVPLSDG
-3020 SGPSNARIAA
+3020 SGPSTVRIAA

-3048 KGVGSSLAR
+3048 KGVGNSLAR

-3098 RKRLVADGAEAAL
+3098 RKRLVADGAEGAL
-3111 TSAAELHENED
+3111 TSVAELHENED

-3237 FIMVSTLRCRRPPHA
+3237 FILVSTLRCRRPHA
-3252 SGSDW
+3252 LGSDRI
-3257 LPAFS
+3257 PFIS
-3262 ACIGI
+3262 ACIRI

>member
-1 MRRLPIERVARGDG
+1 M
-15 TPSTLR
+15 
-21 SPSSSRSS
+21 
-29 PSKAASARSRTGK
+29 
-42 KKKKTTSSSPL
+42 
-53 AGTAEEEEEE
+53 
-63 EEEAEER
+63 
-70 SPEGAALGDVTS
+70 
-82 LASANACA
+82 
-90 QLVASAATAET
+90 
-101 AARLQSL
+101 
-108 LHGDLAE
+108 
-115 QAIAALLATPRAI
+115 
-128 AGLLEAASS
+128 
-137 ASTSTEA
+137 
-144 RVRLLGSI
+144 
-152 AACRESGPLKEL
+152 
-164 DPEAERE
+164 
-171 AVSACL
+171 
-177 SILAEPDA
+177 
-185 SVELQAST
+185 
-193 RRLLRTAQLEP
+193 
-204 LREACVA
+204 
-211 APPSPKERTPRCAA
+211 
-225 PAPAMRPPHLTH
+225 
-237 CVPLSVRPIR
+237 R
-247 RLALQCKLLQV
+247 RLALQCKLLQD

-325 IAGIAVAR
+325 IAGIAEAR

-367 IAGNENG
+367 IAANENG
-374 QDALCQCNAPPLLL
+374 QDALYQCNAPPLLL
-388 AAASQALHA
+388 AAASQALHS
-397 AAARRLASALGHLAA
+397 AAARRFVFALGHLAA

-452 SVMQLVQSL
+452 SVMQLLQSL

-482 LEQKSQLITS
+482 PEQKSQLITS
-492 GSTFEMLVQSVEGD
+492 GSTFEMLVQSVEND

-546 VAYQAL
+546 LAYQAL
-552 VVIDRLSVKASKAA
+552 VVIDRLAVKASKAA

-574 LIYELTRLIAAS
+574 VISELTRLVAAS

-605 VVESAPVAYELTPL
+605 VVESAPVSYFELTPL
-619 SEWSLAMQAASVLE
+619 SEWSLGMQAASVLE

-657 DHLVS
+657 DHLAS

-685 QTGVTVTS
+685 KTDGTVTT
-693 SRLQDAFLLRNRLLS
+693 SRLQDAFLLRKRLLS

-713 GLWEPARNL
+713 GLWEPARDL

-752 FESTVAPAL
+752 FVSTVAPAL

-776 PDSLDTAHFA
+776 PSSLDTAHFA

-819 MNRYCNCADLLG
+819 MNLWNCADLLS

-850 AVVVLGAVPM
+850 AVVALGAVPM

-869 LLRRSTTADCCTLL
+869 LLRRSTTADCCKLL
-883 THLARTDAGART
+883 THLARTDAGARA

-909 KVVATTSH
+909 KVVATTCH
-917 ARAAAMGTGGL
+917 ARAAAMGMGGL
-928 MTAVRSWLTALH
+928 MTAVRSWLTVLD

-955 DLGAAR
+955 DFAAAR
-961 DVSTEAHVLPLV
+961 DVSTETHVLPLV
-973 PLIVPVLQSVLDGGA
+973 PLIVSVVQSVLGGGV

-1065 CSGTYDLVLGHVR
+1065 CSGTYDLVLGHMR

-1118 SGVCTSVPLG
+1118 SGVCTAVPLG
-1128 SWYVSKRRMS
+1128 SWYASKRQMS

-1146 LSLEDLYATESQ
+1146 LSLEGLYATESQ

-1176 AEARPAGVRVVEA
+1176 AEARPVGVRVLEA

-1197 EGAVFDPFD
+1197 EGAGFDPFD

-1218 TIIPHQAVA
+1218 TIIPNQAVA

-1249 RRLSQLAVEMLASL
+1249 RRLSQLALEMLASL
-1263 LQQRPTSNELTPS
+1263 LKQRPTSSELTPS

-1291 HAARVALF
+1291 HAARAALF
-1299 KDALPALSKEVR
+1299 KDELPALSKEVR

-1339 LDEPDRALRAD
+1339 LDEPDRTLRAD
-1350 MLPRWCAA
+1350 VLPRWCAA
-1358 LQTDEADASSRTARV
+1358 LQTEEADASSRTARV
-1373 LARVRAAELDAVPS
+1373 LARVQAAELDALPS

-1396 AEAAPAIASDLAS
+1396 AEAAPAVASDLAS
-1409 VVHAIAGARSQEG
+1409 VVHVIGVAREKASG

-1429 GAVQALLGQLPHED
+1429 GAVQALLRQLPHED

-1523 LAIAIATSSVCAR
+1523 LAIAVATSSVCAR
-1536 AVAEPAMRI
+1536 AVAEPAMRM

-1559 MLKLL
+1559 ILKLL

-1590 AVEGEDPYGIALR
+1590 AIEGEDPYGIALR
-1603 SLVDLIDK
+1603 SWVDLIDK
-1611 VDEARSKVLQL
+1611 VDEARSKVLRL
-1622 NLPERILLRTLDT
+1622 NLPERILLRTLNA
-1635 DSRPQRYQ
+1635 DSREQRYQ

-1670 LARLATDQRDYG
+1670 LARLATDKRDLG

-1699 DAAMAQAARNAAA
+1699 DAATAQAARNAAA

-1717 PLLRLQPESKA
+1717 PLLRLRPESKA

-1782 KRLVDLVQRDGIEPI
+1782 KRLVDLVQRDGIEPT
-1797 DRFRLLVHVSNHPDA
+1797 DRFRLLVHLTSHPDA

-1853 MAGAVA
+1853 VAGAVA
-1859 LLLTAQVVHRTMATF
+1859 LLLTAQVVRRTMATF

-1924 EIPRRDASRRLVRA
+1924 ELPRRDASRRLVRA

-1956 AVEESAG
+1956 AVGESAG
-1963 FRQLVAELATG
+1963 FRQLVAELAMG
-1974 SHASCAINADDK
+1974 SHASCAITADDK
-1986 SGRVAVS
+1986 SGWVAVD
-1993 VAADLLSAILSAA
+1993 VAADSLSAILSAA

-2046 DCCTLLTH
+2046 GCCKLLTH

-2063 TLKAL
+2063 ALKAL

-2079 VVATTSHARAA
+2079 VLATTSHARAA

-2104 LTALH
+2104 LTALD

-2118 TLGLVSDLGAAR
+2118 TLGLVSDFAAAR
-2130 DVSTEAHVLPLVPLI
+2130 DVSTETHVLPLVPLI
-2145 VPVLQSVLD
+2145 VPVVQSVL
-2154 GGASARDASA
+2154 GGGVSARDASA
-2164 VAAVKLLAALSAEQ
+2164 VAAVKLLASLSAEQ

-2229 VRVVEAVVGMLPAA
+2229 VRVVEAVVGMLPAV

-2255 ARLAMRALKPI
+2255 ARLALRALEPI
-2266 VPFQAADAVSAMPSL
+2266 VPYQSADAVSAMPSL

-2286 AGGVARTLAALRG
+2286 AGGVARTLAAMRG
-2299 DEWALTRSLVD
+2299 DEWALTRSLVKS
-2310 PAVMRFCG
+2310 AASRFKG

-2337 LVDALERCPDVR
+2337 LVDALEGCPDVM
-2349 IHAFLVPLQLYV
+2349 ISTFLVPLQNFV

-2371 ILDAGLLPRL
+2371 VLDAGLLPRL
-2381 AAFLEPGPAHPGFR
+2381 AAFLEPGPSHPVFYF
-2395 LSNTIVQ
+2395 STAMVQ
-2402 LLVGFGAPAHREAVR
+2402 LLVNNGAPAHREAVR

-2430 SGRLATSAN
+2430 SGRLASSAN
-2439 AASLISRSA
+2439 AADLILRSA
-2448 DLVGWFA
+2448 ILVGWFA

-2466 AVDELGEDA
+2466 AVDELGVDA

-2481 ALKLLTSAS
+2481 ALKLLTTAS
-2490 ALPEGAA
+2490 EKPEGAA
-2497 VAVDEGVVPAIIK
+2497 VAVDEGVVPALIK
-2510 LLESDARSARHAEAA
+2510 LLESDARSARYAEAA
-2525 ECLEVLARM
+2525 GCLQVLARM
-2534 LPKRTAPAAAV
+2534 HPKRTAPAAAA

-2568 ALGYLAEASSKARAV
+2568 SLGYLAEASSKARAV

-2602 AIATLQLLGVACES
+2602 AIATLQLLGVTCES

-2647 ALEVLTSVANNN
+2647 ALEVLTSVANNS

-2691 VGVAGPSDAAASRD
+2691 VGVAGPLDAAASRD
-2705 AAAAAPHSA
+2705 AAAAVPHSA

-2738 RAVQAALAKAGLAPC
+2738 RAVQASLAKAGLAPC

-2864 DAGVGRLIAS
+2864 DVGVGRLIAS

-2886 AAAAPAAQG
+2886 APAAPAAQG
-2895 GSSCA
+2895 GSSSA
-2900 PSTIAPADAADD
+2900 PATIAPADAADD

-2933 DALRQAIQAA
+2933 DVLRQAIQAA

-2978 VDKRHGAAMAQH
+2978 VDKNNSAAMAQH
-2990 EYVRSLLHD
+2990 ERVQALLHD
-2999 TRIED
+2999 SRIED
-3004 HLAPRLAEG
+3004 ELAPRLAAG
-3013 VKDLVIG
+3013 VKNLVFG
-3020 SGPSNARIAA
+3020 SGPSDARIAA

-3048 KGVGSSLAR
+3048 KGVGNSLAR

-3098 RKRLVADGAEAAL
+3098 RKRLVADGAEDAL

-3128 QRRRQAASYALD
+3128 QRRRQAANYALD

-3154 GHAQRTLKR
+3154 GHAQRTLKQ
-3163 QLSTLGTDYSK
+3163 QLSTLVTDYIK

-3237 FIMVSTLRCRRPPHA
+3237 FILVSTLRCRRTHA
-3252 SGSDW
+3252 SGSDR
-3257 LPAFS
+3257 LPVIS

>member
-1 MRRLPIERVARGDG
+1 MRRMPIERVARGDG

-42 KKKKTTSSSPL
+42 KKKKITSSSPL
-53 AGTAEEEEEE
+53 AGTAEEEEEEE

-82 LASANACA
+82 LAAANACA
-90 QLVASAATAET
+90 QLVATAATAET

-211 APPSPKERTPRCAA
+211 APPPKAHATLRCSRTRCAT
-225 PAPAMRPPHLTH
+225 PPTLT
-237 CVPLSVRPIR
+237 VPLSVRPIR
-247 RLALQCKLLQV
+247 RLALQCKLLQD

-272 AGFRETPSSTLRTL
+272 AGFRETPSSTLRIL
-286 ESFGSNQVALLDEV
+286 ESFGSIQVALLDEV

-325 IAGIAVAR
+325 IAGIAKAR

-361 ALAIEM
+361 ALAFEM
-367 IAGNENG
+367 IAANENG
-374 QDALCQCNAPPLLL
+374 QDALCQCSAPPLLL

-452 SVMQLVQSL
+452 SVMQLLQSL

-482 LEQKSQLITS
+482 PEQKSQLITS

-552 VVIDRLSVKASKAA
+552 VVIDRLAVKASKAA

-574 LIYELTRLIAAS
+574 LIYELIRLIAAS

-605 VVESAPVAYELTPL
+605 VVESAPVGYELTPL

-752 FESTVAPAL
+752 FVSTVAPAL

-793 AKLPGGYT
+793 AQLPGGYT

-806 VALQAAVKLLRER
+806 GALQAAVKLLRER
-819 MNRYCNCADLLG
+819 MNYYCNCADVLS

-850 AVVVLGAVPM
+850 AVVALGAVPM

-955 DLGAAR
+955 DFGAAR

-973 PLIVPVLQSVLDGGA
+973 PLIVPVVQSVLSGGA

-1051 PTRIRVQLGNREVD
+1051 PMRIRVQLGTREVD
-1065 CSGTYDLVLGHVR
+1065 CSGTYDLVLGHMR

-1097 TYWKISRAGT
+1097 TYWKISRSGT

-1118 SGVCTSVPLG
+1118 SGVCTAVPLG
-1128 SWYVSKRRMS
+1128 SWYAYKRS
-1138 EVARDYSS
+1138 N

-1276 ITRLLVRSADGATAP
+1276 ITRLLVRSADGATTP
-1291 HAARVALF
+1291 HAARAALF
-1299 KDALPALSKEVR
+1299 EDALPALSKEVR
-1311 RNMAEAC
+1311 QNMAEAC

-1409 VVHAIAGARSQEG
+1409 VVHVIAGARSQAG

-1443 SSVKVAEA
+1443 SSVMVAEA

-1474 LAAALEAA
+1474 LAVALEAA

-1622 NLPERILLRTLDT
+1622 NLPERILLRTLDA
-1635 DSRPQRYQ
+1635 DSGHQRYQ
-1643 AINLVMVLS
+1643 AISLVMVLS

-1728 LKALVRSD
+1728 LVALVRSD

-1782 KRLVDLVQRDGIEPI
+1782 KRLVDLVQRDGIEPV

-1844 LLWLNVFPG
+1844 LLWLNVFPCV
-1853 MAGAVA
+1853 AGAVA

-1956 AVEESAG
+1956 AVCESAG

-1974 SHASCAINADDK
+1974 SHASCAITADDK
-1986 SGRVAVS
+1986 SGRVAVD
-1993 VAADLLSAILSAA
+1993 VAADSLSAILSAA

-2026 VPMLQAQ
+2026 VPMLEAQ

-2046 DCCTLLTH
+2046 GCCTLLTH

-2130 DVSTEAHVLPLVPLI
+2130 DVSKETHVLPLVPLI
-2145 VPVLQSVLD
+2145 VPVVQSVLS
-2154 GGASARDASA
+2154 GGMSARDATA
-2164 VAAVKLLAALSAEQ
+2164 IAAVKLLASLSAEQ

-2215 LKRALADAEARPAG
+2215 LKRALADAEARAAG
-2229 VRVVEAVVGMLPAA
+2229 VRVVEAVVELLPAA
-2243 EGAGVDP
+2243 EGAGFDP

-2255 ARLAMRALKPI
+2255 ARLALRALEPI
-2266 VPFQAADAVSAMPSL
+2266 VPFQPADAVSAMPSL

-2349 IHAFLVPLQLYV
+2349 FFDFLRPLQLYV
-2361 IAPVHAYRDA
+2361 VAPVHAYRDA

-2475 GTKDEA
+2475 GAKDEA
-2481 ALKLLTSAS
+2481 ALKLLTTAS
-2490 ALPEGAA
+2490 ARPEGAA
-2497 VAVDEGVVPAIIK
+2497 VTVDEGVVPALMK
-2510 LLESDARSARHAEAA
+2510 LLESDARRARHAEAA
-2525 ECLEVLARM
+2525 ECLQVLARM
-2534 LPKRTAPAAAV
+2534 LPKRTAPAAPV

-2553 LDARDASVLALRCAR
+2553 LDARDASALALCCAR
-2568 ALGYLAEASSKARAV
+2568 SLGYLAEASSKARAV

-2647 ALEVLTSVANNN
+2647 ALEVLTSVANNS

-2933 DALRQAIQAA
+2933 DVLRQAIQAA

-2978 VDKRHGAAMAQH
+2978 VDKNNSAAMAQH
-2990 EYVRSLLHD
+2990 ERVRALLHD
-2999 TRIED
+2999 SRIED
-3004 HLAPRLAEG
+3004 ELAALLNEG
-3013 VKDLVIG
+3013 IRFLVSNLDSNDVPLSDG
-3020 SGPSNARIAA
+3020 SGPSTVRIAA

-3048 KGVGSSLAR
+3048 KGVGNSLAR

-3098 RKRLVADGAEAAL
+3098 RKRLVADGAEGAL
-3111 TSAAELHENED
+3111 TSVAELHENED

-3154 GHAQRTLKR
+3154 GHAWRTLKR

-3180 LSIPRYNTFISHK
+3180 LSVPRYNTFISHK

-3237 FIMVSTLRCRRPPHA
+3237 FILVSTLRCRRPHA
-3252 SGSDW
+3252 LGSDRI
-3257 LPAFS
+3257 PFIS
-3262 ACIGI
+3262 ACIRI

>member
-1 MRRLPIERVARGDG
+1 MRRMPIERVARGDG

-152 AACRESGPLKEL
+152 AACRESGPFKEL

-211 APPSPKERTPRCAA
+211 APPPKAHATLRCSRTRCAT
-225 PAPAMRPPHLTH
+225 PPTLT
-237 CVPLSVRPIR
+237 VPLSVRPIR
-247 RLALQCKLLQV
+247 RLALQCKLLQD

-272 AGFRETPSSTLRTL
+272 AGFRETPSSTLRIL
-286 ESFGSNQVALLDEV
+286 ESFGSIQVALLDEV

-325 IAGIAVAR
+325 IAGIAKAR

-452 SVMQLVQSL
+452 SVMQLLQSL

-482 LEQKSQLITS
+482 PEQKSQLITS

-552 VVIDRLSVKASKAA
+552 VVIDRLSVSASKAA

-574 LIYELTRLIAAS
+574 VISELTRLIAAS

-793 AKLPGGYT
+793 AQLPGGYT

-806 VALQAAVKLLRER
+806 GALQAAVKLLRER
-819 MNRYCNCADLLG
+819 MNYYCNCADLLS

-850 AVVVLGAVPM
+850 AVVALGAVPM

-883 THLARTDAGART
+883 THLARTDAGAQA

-928 MTAVRSWLTALH
+928 MTAVRSWLTALD

-997 AVKLLAALSA
+997 AVKLLASLSA

-1051 PTRIRVQLGNREVD
+1051 PMRIRVQLGTREVD
-1065 CSGTYDLVLGHVR
+1065 CSGTYDLVLGHMR

-1097 TYWKISRAGT
+1097 TYWKISRSGT

-1118 SGVCTSVPLG
+1118 SGVCTAVPLG
-1128 SWYVSKRRMS
+1128 SWYAYKRS
-1138 EVARDYSS
+1138 N

-1291 HAARVALF
+1291 HAARVALL

-1350 MLPRWCAA
+1350 VLPRWCAA
-1358 LQTDEADASSRTARV
+1358 LQTEEADASSRTARV
-1373 LARVRAAELDAVPS
+1373 LARVQAAEMDAVPS

-1443 SSVKVAEA
+1443 SSVMVAEA

-1782 KRLVDLVQRDGIEPI
+1782 KRLVDLVQRDGIEPV

-1844 LLWLNVFPG
+1844 LLWLNVFPCV
-1853 MAGAVA
+1853 AGAVA

-2054 LARTDAGAR
+2054 LARTDAGAQA
-2063 TLKAL
+2063 LKAL

-2104 LTALH
+2104 LTALD

-2164 VAAVKLLAALSAEQ
+2164 VAAVKLLASLSAEQ

-2215 LKRALADAEARPAG
+2215 LKRALADAEARAAG
-2229 VRVVEAVVGMLPAA
+2229 VRVVEAVVELLPAA
-2243 EGAGVDP
+2243 EGAGFDP

-2255 ARLAMRALKPI
+2255 ARLALRALEPI
-2266 VPFQAADAVSAMPSL
+2266 VPFQPADAVSAMPSL

-2299 DEWALTRSLVD
+2299 DEWALTRSLVR
-2310 PAVMRFCG
+2310 PAVFCFCG

-2475 GTKDEA
+2475 GAKDEA
-2481 ALKLLTSAS
+2481 ALKLLTTAS
-2490 ALPEGAA
+2490 ARPEGAA
-2497 VAVDEGVVPAIIK
+2497 VTVDEGVVPALMK
-2510 LLESDARSARHAEAA
+2510 LLESDARRARHAEAA
-2525 ECLEVLARM
+2525 ECLQVLARM
-2534 LPKRTAPAAAV
+2534 LPKRTAPAAPV

-2553 LDARDASVLALRCAR
+2553 LDARDASALALCCAR
-2568 ALGYLAEASSKARAV
+2568 SLGYLAEASSKARAV

-2647 ALEVLTSVANNN
+2647 ALEVLTSVANNS

-2691 VGVAGPSDAAASRD
+2691 VGVAGPLDAAASRD

-2753 LVDAEQSADDVSRP
+2753 LVDVEQSADDVSRP
-2767 VADGIAQSA
+2767 MADGIAQSA

-2933 DALRQAIQAA
+2933 DVLRQAIQAA

-2978 VDKRHGAAMAQH
+2978 VDKNNSAAMAQH
-2990 EYVRSLLHD
+2990 ERVRALLHD
-2999 TRIED
+2999 SRIED
-3004 HLAPRLAEG
+3004 ELAALLNEG
-3013 VKDLVIG
+3013 IRFLVSNLDSNDVPLSDG
-3020 SGPSNARIAA
+3020 SGPSTVRIAA

-3048 KGVGSSLAR
+3048 KGVGNSLAR

-3098 RKRLVADGAEAAL
+3098 RKRLVADGAEGAL
-3111 TSAAELHENED
+3111 TSVAELHENED

-3180 LSIPRYNTFISHK
+3180 LSVPRYNTFISHK

-3237 FIMVSTLRCRRPPHA
+3237 FILVSTLRCRRPHA
-3252 SGSDW
+3252 LGSDRI
-3257 LPAFS
+3257 PFIS
-3262 ACIGI
+3262 ACIRI

>member
-1 MRRLPIERVARGDG
+1 MRRMPIERVARGDG

-42 KKKKTTSSSPL
+42 KKKKITSSSPL
-53 AGTAEEEEEE
+53 AGTAEEEEEEE

-82 LASANACA
+82 LAAANACA
-90 QLVASAATAET
+90 QLVATAATAET

-211 APPSPKERTPRCAA
+211 APPPKAHATLRCSRTRCAT
-225 PAPAMRPPHLTH
+225 PPTLT
-237 CVPLSVRPIR
+237 VPLSVRPIR
-247 RLALQCKLLQV
+247 RLALQCKLLQD

-272 AGFRETPSSTLRTL
+272 AGFRETPSSTLRIL
-286 ESFGSNQVALLDEV
+286 ESFGSIQVALLDEV

-325 IAGIAVAR
+325 IAGIAKAR

-361 ALAIEM
+361 ALAFEM
-367 IAGNENG
+367 IAANENG
-374 QDALCQCNAPPLLL
+374 QDALCQCSAPPLLL

-452 SVMQLVQSL
+452 SVMQLLQSL

-482 LEQKSQLITS
+482 PEQKSQLITS

-552 VVIDRLSVKASKAA
+552 VVIDRLAVKASKAA

-574 LIYELTRLIAAS
+574 LIYELIRLIAAS

-605 VVESAPVAYELTPL
+605 VVESAPVGYELTPL

-752 FESTVAPAL
+752 FVSTVAPAL

-793 AKLPGGYT
+793 AQLPGGYT

-806 VALQAAVKLLRER
+806 GALQAAVKLLRER
-819 MNRYCNCADLLG
+819 MNYYCNCADVLS

-850 AVVVLGAVPM
+850 AVVALGAVPM

-955 DLGAAR
+955 DFGAAR

-973 PLIVPVLQSVLDGGA
+973 PLIVPVVQSVLSGGA

-1051 PTRIRVQLGNREVD
+1051 PMRIRVQLGTREVD
-1065 CSGTYDLVLGHVR
+1065 CSGTYDLVLGHMR

-1097 TYWKISRAGT
+1097 TYWKISRSGT

-1118 SGVCTSVPLG
+1118 SGVCTAVPLG
-1128 SWYVSKRRMS
+1128 SWYAYKRS
-1138 EVARDYSS
+1138 N

-1276 ITRLLVRSADGATAP
+1276 ITRLLVRSADGATTP
-1291 HAARVALF
+1291 HAARAALF
-1299 KDALPALSKEVR
+1299 EDALPALSKEVR
-1311 RNMAEAC
+1311 QNMAEAC

-1409 VVHAIAGARSQEG
+1409 VVHVIAGARSQAG

-1443 SSVKVAEA
+1443 SSVMVAEA

-1474 LAAALEAA
+1474 LAVALEAA

-1622 NLPERILLRTLDT
+1622 NLPERILLRTLDA
-1635 DSRPQRYQ
+1635 DSGHQRYQ
-1643 AINLVMVLS
+1643 AISLVMVLS

-1728 LKALVRSD
+1728 LVALVRSD

-1782 KRLVDLVQRDGIEPI
+1782 KRLVDLVQRDGIEPV

-1844 LLWLNVFPG
+1844 LLWLNVFPCV
-1853 MAGAVA
+1853 AGAVA

-1956 AVEESAG
+1956 AVCESAG

-1974 SHASCAINADDK
+1974 SHASCAITADDK
-1986 SGRVAVS
+1986 SGRVAVD
-1993 VAADLLSAILSAA
+1993 VAADSLSAILSAA

-2026 VPMLQAQ
+2026 VPMLEAQ

-2046 DCCTLLTH
+2046 GCCTLLTH

-2130 DVSTEAHVLPLVPLI
+2130 DVSKETHVLPLVPLI
-2145 VPVLQSVLD
+2145 VPVVQSVLS
-2154 GGASARDASA
+2154 GGMSARDATA
-2164 VAAVKLLAALSAEQ
+2164 IAAVKLLASLSAEQ

-2215 LKRALADAEARPAG
+2215 LKRALADAEARAAG
-2229 VRVVEAVVGMLPAA
+2229 VRVVEAVVELLPAA
-2243 EGAGVDP
+2243 EGAGFDP

-2255 ARLAMRALKPI
+2255 ARLALRALEPI
-2266 VPFQAADAVSAMPSL
+2266 VPFQPADAVSAMPSL

-2349 IHAFLVPLQLYV
+2349 FFDFLRPLQLYV
-2361 IAPVHAYRDA
+2361 VAPVHAYRDA

-2475 GTKDEA
+2475 GAKDEA
-2481 ALKLLTSAS
+2481 ALKLLTTAS
-2490 ALPEGAA
+2490 ARPEGAA
-2497 VAVDEGVVPAIIK
+2497 VTVDEGVVPALMK
-2510 LLESDARSARHAEAA
+2510 LLESDARRARHAEAA
-2525 ECLEVLARM
+2525 ECLQVLARM
-2534 LPKRTAPAAAV
+2534 LPKRTAPAAPV

-2553 LDARDASVLALRCAR
+2553 LDARDASALALCCAR
-2568 ALGYLAEASSKARAV
+2568 SLGYLAEASSKARAV

-2647 ALEVLTSVANNN
+2647 ALEVLTSVANNS

-2933 DALRQAIQAA
+2933 DVLRQAIQAA

-2978 VDKRHGAAMAQH
+2978 VDKNNSAAMAQH
-2990 EYVRSLLHD
+2990 ERVRALLHD
-2999 TRIED
+2999 SRIED
-3004 HLAPRLAEG
+3004 ELAALLNEG
-3013 VKDLVIG
+3013 IRFLVSNLDSNDVPLSDG
-3020 SGPSNARIAA
+3020 SGPSTVRIAA

-3048 KGVGSSLAR
+3048 KGVGNSLAR

-3098 RKRLVADGAEAAL
+3098 RKRLVADGAEGAL
-3111 TSAAELHENED
+3111 TSVAELHENED

-3237 FIMVSTLRCRRPPHA
+3237 FILVSTLRCRRPHA
-3252 SGSDW
+3252 LGSDRI
-3257 LPAFS
+3257 PFIS
-3262 ACIGI
+3262 ACIRI

>member
-1 MRRLPIERVARGDG
+1 MRRMPIERVARGDG

-82 LASANACA
+82 LAAANACA
-90 QLVASAATAET
+90 QLVATAATAET

-211 APPSPKERTPRCAA
+211 APPPKAHATLRCSRTRCAT
-225 PAPAMRPPHLTH
+225 PPTLT
-237 CVPLSVRPIR
+237 VPLSVRPIR
-247 RLALQCKLLQV
+247 RLALQCKLLQD

-272 AGFRETPSSTLRTL
+272 AGFRETPSSTLRIL
-286 ESFGSNQVALLDEV
+286 ESFGSIQVALLDEV

-325 IAGIAVAR
+325 IAGIAKAR

-361 ALAIEM
+361 ALAFEM
-367 IAGNENG
+367 IAANENG
-374 QDALCQCNAPPLLL
+374 QDALCQCSAPPLLL

-452 SVMQLVQSL
+452 SVMQLLQSL

-482 LEQKSQLITS
+482 PEQKSQLITS

-552 VVIDRLSVKASKAA
+552 VVIDRLSVSASKAA

-574 LIYELTRLIAAS
+574 VISELTRLIAAS

-685 QTGVTVTS
+685 QTDVTVTT

-713 GLWEPARNL
+713 GLWEPTRDL
-722 GVELMAVLEQG
+722 GVELMAVVEQG

-793 AKLPGGYT
+793 AQLPGGYT

-806 VALQAAVKLLRER
+806 GALQAAVKLLRER
-819 MNRYCNCADLLG
+819 MNYYCNCADVLS

-850 AVVVLGAVPM
+850 AVVALGAVPM

-928 MTAVRSWLTALH
+928 MTAVRSWLTALD

-961 DVSTEAHVLPLV
+961 DVSTETHVLPLV

-1051 PTRIRVQLGNREVD
+1051 PMRIRVQLGTREVD
-1065 CSGTYDLVLGHVR
+1065 CSGTYDLVLGHMR

-1097 TYWKISRAGT
+1097 TYWKISRSGT

-1118 SGVCTSVPLG
+1118 SGVCTAVPLG
-1128 SWYVSKRRMS
+1128 SWYAYKRS
-1138 EVARDYSS
+1138 N

-1276 ITRLLVRSADGATAP
+1276 ITRLLVRSADGATTP
-1291 HAARVALF
+1291 HAARAALF
-1299 KDALPALSKEVR
+1299 EDALPALSKEVR
-1311 RNMAEAC
+1311 QNMAEAC

-1409 VVHAIAGARSQEG
+1409 VVHVIAGARSQAG

-1443 SSVKVAEA
+1443 SSVMVAEA

-1474 LAAALEAA
+1474 LAVALEAA

-1660 VVRVDGVVAR
+1660 VVRVDGVVAG
-1670 LARLATDQRDYG
+1670 LARLATDQRDS
-1682 QASHADEQL
+1682 QLASHADAQL
-1691 ATLLGKLA
+1691 ATLLSKLA
-1699 DAAMAQAARNAAA
+1699 DAATEQAARNMAA

-1797 DRFRLLVHVSNHPDA
+1797 DRVRLLVHVSNHPDA

-1974 SHASCAINADDK
+1974 SHASCAITADDK

-2104 LTALH
+2104 LTALD

-2130 DVSTEAHVLPLVPLI
+2130 DVSTETHVLPLVPLI

-2215 LKRALADAEARPAG
+2215 LKRALADAEARAAG
-2229 VRVVEAVVGMLPAA
+2229 VRVVEAVVELLPAA
-2243 EGAGVDP
+2243 EGAGFDP

-2255 ARLAMRALKPI
+2255 ARLALRALEPI
-2266 VPFQAADAVSAMPSL
+2266 VPFQPADAVSAMPSL

-2299 DEWALTRSLVD
+2299 DEWALTRSLVR
-2310 PAVMRFCG
+2310 PAVFCFCG

-2381 AAFLEPGPAHPGFR
+2381 AAFLEPGPSHPGFFI
-2395 LSNTIVQ
+2395 STAIVE
-2402 LLVGFGAPAHREAVR
+2402 LLVSYGAPAHREAVR

-2430 SGRLATSAN
+2430 SGRLASSAN
-2439 AASLISRSA
+2439 AADLISRSST
-2448 DLVGWFA
+2448 LVGWFA

-2475 GTKDEA
+2475 GAKDEA
-2481 ALKLLTSAS
+2481 ALKLLTTAS
-2490 ALPEGAA
+2490 ARPEGAA
-2497 VAVDEGVVPAIIK
+2497 VTVDEGVVPALMK
-2510 LLESDARSARHAEAA
+2510 LLESDARRARHAEAA
-2525 ECLEVLARM
+2525 ECLQVLARM
-2534 LPKRTAPAAAV
+2534 LPKRTAPAAPV

-2553 LDARDASVLALRCAR
+2553 LDARDASALALCCAR
-2568 ALGYLAEASSKARAV
+2568 SLGYLAEASSKARAV

-2602 AIATLQLLGVACES
+2602 AIATLQLLGVTCES

-2647 ALEVLTSVANNN
+2647 ALEVLTSVANNS

-2691 VGVAGPSDAAASRD
+2691 VGVAGPLDAAASRD

-2753 LVDAEQSADDVSRP
+2753 LVDVEQSADDVSRP
-2767 VADGIAQSA
+2767 MADGIAQSA

-2933 DALRQAIQAA
+2933 DVLRQAIQAA

-2978 VDKRHGAAMAQH
+2978 VDKNNSAAMAQH
-2990 EYVRSLLHD
+2990 ERVRALLHD
-2999 TRIED
+2999 SRIED
-3004 HLAPRLAEG
+3004 ELAALLNEG
-3013 VKDLVIG
+3013 IRFLVSNLDSNDVPLSDG
-3020 SGPSNARIAA
+3020 SGPSTVRIAA

-3048 KGVGSSLAR
+3048 KGVGNSLAR

-3180 LSIPRYNTFISHK
+3180 LSVPRYNTFISHK

-3237 FIMVSTLRCRRPPHA
+3237 FILVSTLRCRRPHA
-3252 SGSDW
+3252 LGSDRI
-3257 LPAFS
+3257 PFIS
-3262 ACIGI
+3262 ACIRI

>member
-1 MRRLPIERVARGDG
+1 MRRMPIERVARGDG

-42 KKKKTTSSSPL
+42 KKKKITSSSPL
-53 AGTAEEEEEE
+53 AGTAEEEEEEE

-82 LASANACA
+82 LAAANACA
-90 QLVASAATAET
+90 QLVATAATAET

-211 APPSPKERTPRCAA
+211 APPPKAHATLRCSRTRCAT
-225 PAPAMRPPHLTH
+225 PPTLT
-237 CVPLSVRPIR
+237 VPLSVRPIR
-247 RLALQCKLLQV
+247 RLALQCKLLQD

-272 AGFRETPSSTLRTL
+272 AGFRETPSSTLRIL
-286 ESFGSNQVALLDEV
+286 ESFGSIQVALLDEV

-325 IAGIAVAR
+325 IAGIAKAR

-361 ALAIEM
+361 ALAFEM
-367 IAGNENG
+367 IAANENG
-374 QDALCQCNAPPLLL
+374 QDALCQCSAPPLLL

-452 SVMQLVQSL
+452 SVMQLLQSL

-482 LEQKSQLITS
+482 PEQKSQLITS

-552 VVIDRLSVKASKAA
+552 VVIDRLAVKASKAA

-574 LIYELTRLIAAS
+574 LIYELIRLIAAS

-605 VVESAPVAYELTPL
+605 VVESAPVGYELTPL

-752 FESTVAPAL
+752 FVSTVAPAL

-793 AKLPGGYT
+793 AQLPGGYT

-806 VALQAAVKLLRER
+806 GALQAAVKLLRER
-819 MNRYCNCADLLG
+819 MNYYCNCADVLS

-850 AVVVLGAVPM
+850 AVVALGAVPM

-955 DLGAAR
+955 DFGAAR

-973 PLIVPVLQSVLDGGA
+973 PLIVPVVQSVLSGGA

-1051 PTRIRVQLGNREVD
+1051 PMRIRVQLGTREVD
-1065 CSGTYDLVLGHVR
+1065 CSGTYDLVLGHMR

-1097 TYWKISRAGT
+1097 TYWKISRSGT

-1118 SGVCTSVPLG
+1118 SGVCTAVPLG
-1128 SWYVSKRRMS
+1128 SWYAYKRS
-1138 EVARDYSS
+1138 N

-1276 ITRLLVRSADGATAP
+1276 ITRLLVRSADGATTP
-1291 HAARVALF
+1291 HAARAALF
-1299 KDALPALSKEVR
+1299 EDALPALSKEVR
-1311 RNMAEAC
+1311 QNMAEAC

-1409 VVHAIAGARSQEG
+1409 VVHVIAGARSQAG

-1443 SSVKVAEA
+1443 SSVMVAEA

-1474 LAAALEAA
+1474 LAVALEAA

-1622 NLPERILLRTLDT
+1622 NLPERILLRTLDA
-1635 DSRPQRYQ
+1635 DSGHQRYQ
-1643 AINLVMVLS
+1643 AISLVMVLS

-1728 LKALVRSD
+1728 LVALVRSD

-1797 DRFRLLVHVSNHPDA
+1797 DRVRLLVHVSNHPDA

-1956 AVEESAG
+1956 AVCESAG

-1974 SHASCAINADDK
+1974 SHASCAITADDK
-1986 SGRVAVS
+1986 SGRVAVD
-1993 VAADLLSAILSAA
+1993 VAADSLSAILSAA

-2026 VPMLQAQ
+2026 VPMLEAQ

-2046 DCCTLLTH
+2046 GCCTLLTH

-2130 DVSTEAHVLPLVPLI
+2130 DVSKETHVLPLVPLI
-2145 VPVLQSVLD
+2145 VPVVQSVLS
-2154 GGASARDASA
+2154 GGMSARDATA
-2164 VAAVKLLAALSAEQ
+2164 IAAVKLLASLSAEQ

-2215 LKRALADAEARPAG
+2215 LKRALADAEARAAG
-2229 VRVVEAVVGMLPAA
+2229 VRVVEAVVELLPAA
-2243 EGAGVDP
+2243 EGAGFDP

-2255 ARLAMRALKPI
+2255 ARLALRALEPI
-2266 VPFQAADAVSAMPSL
+2266 VPFQPADAVSAMPSL

-2349 IHAFLVPLQLYV
+2349 FFDFLRPLQLYV
-2361 IAPVHAYRDA
+2361 VAPVHAYRDA

-2475 GTKDEA
+2475 GAKDEA
-2481 ALKLLTSAS
+2481 ALKLLTTAS
-2490 ALPEGAA
+2490 ARPEGAA
-2497 VAVDEGVVPAIIK
+2497 VTVDEGVVPALMK
-2510 LLESDARSARHAEAA
+2510 LLESDARRARHAEAA
-2525 ECLEVLARM
+2525 ECLQVLARM
-2534 LPKRTAPAAAV
+2534 LPKRTAPAAPV

-2553 LDARDASVLALRCAR
+2553 LDARDASALALCCAR
-2568 ALGYLAEASSKARAV
+2568 SLGYLAEASSKARAV

-2647 ALEVLTSVANNN
+2647 ALEVLTSVANNS

-2933 DALRQAIQAA
+2933 DVLRQAIQAA

-2978 VDKRHGAAMAQH
+2978 VDKNNSAAMAQH
-2990 EYVRSLLHD
+2990 ERVRALLHD
-2999 TRIED
+2999 SRIED
-3004 HLAPRLAEG
+3004 ELAALLNEG
-3013 VKDLVIG
+3013 IRFLVSNLDSNDVPLSDG
-3020 SGPSNARIAA
+3020 SGPSTVRIAA

-3048 KGVGSSLAR
+3048 KGVGNSLAR

-3098 RKRLVADGAEAAL
+3098 RKRLVADGAEGAL
-3111 TSAAELHENED
+3111 TSVAELHENED

-3154 GHAQRTLKR
+3154 GHAWRTLKR

-3180 LSIPRYNTFISHK
+3180 LSVPRYNTFISHK

-3237 FIMVSTLRCRRPPHA
+3237 FILVSTLRCRRPHA
-3252 SGSDW
+3252 LGSDRI
-3257 LPAFS
+3257 PFIS
-3262 ACIGI
+3262 ACIRI

>member
-1 MRRLPIERVARGDG
+1 MRRMPIERVARGDG

-211 APPSPKERTPRCAA
+211 APPPKAHATLRCSRTRCAT
-225 PAPAMRPPHLTH
+225 PPTLT
-237 CVPLSVRPIR
+237 VPLSVRPIR
-247 RLALQCKLLQV
+247 RLALQCKLLQD

-272 AGFRETPSSTLRTL
+272 AGFRETPSSTLRIL
-286 ESFGSNQVALLDEV
+286 ESFGSIQVALLDEV

-325 IAGIAVAR
+325 IAGIAKAR

-361 ALAIEM
+361 ALAFEM
-367 IAGNENG
+367 IAANENG
-374 QDALCQCNAPPLLL
+374 QDALCQCSAPPLLL

-452 SVMQLVQSL
+452 SVMQLLQSL

-482 LEQKSQLITS
+482 PEQKSQLITS

-552 VVIDRLSVKASKAA
+552 VVIDRLSVSASKAA

-574 LIYELTRLIAAS
+574 VISELTRLIAAS

-685 QTGVTVTS
+685 QTDVTVTT

-713 GLWEPARNL
+713 GLWEPTRDL
-722 GVELMAVLEQG
+722 GVELMAVVEQG

-793 AKLPGGYT
+793 AQLPGGYT

-806 VALQAAVKLLRER
+806 GALQAAVKLLRER
-819 MNRYCNCADLLG
+819 MNYYCNCADLLS

-850 AVVVLGAVPM
+850 AVVALGAVPM

-997 AVKLLAALSA
+997 AVKLLASLSA

-1051 PTRIRVQLGNREVD
+1051 PMRIRVQLGTREVD
-1065 CSGTYDLVLGHVR
+1065 CSGTYDLVLGHMR

-1097 TYWKISRAGT
+1097 TYWKISRSGT

-1118 SGVCTSVPLG
+1118 SGVCTAVPLG
-1128 SWYVSKRRMS
+1128 SWYAYKRS
-1138 EVARDYSS
+1138 N

-1276 ITRLLVRSADGATAP
+1276 ITRLLVRSADGATTP
-1291 HAARVALF
+1291 HAARAALF
-1299 KDALPALSKEVR
+1299 EDALPALSKEVR
-1311 RNMAEAC
+1311 QNMAEAC

-1350 MLPRWCAA
+1350 VLPRWCAA
-1358 LQTDEADASSRTARV
+1358 LQTEEADASSRTARV
-1373 LARVRAAELDAVPS
+1373 LARVQAAEMDAVPS

-1409 VVHAIAGARSQEG
+1409 VVHVIAGARSQAG

-1660 VVRVDGVVAR
+1660 VVRVDGVVAG
-1670 LARLATDQRDYG
+1670 LARLATDQRDS
-1682 QASHADEQL
+1682 QLASHADAQL
-1691 ATLLGKLA
+1691 ATLLSKLA
-1699 DAAMAQAARNAAA
+1699 DAATEQAARNMAA

-1797 DRFRLLVHVSNHPDA
+1797 DRVRLLVHVSNHPDA

-1844 LLWLNVFPG
+1844 LLWLNVFPCV
-1853 MAGAVA
+1853 AGAVA

-1956 AVEESAG
+1956 AVCESAG

-2164 VAAVKLLAALSAEQ
+2164 VAAVKLLASLSAEQ

-2215 LKRALADAEARPAG
+2215 LKRALADAEARAAG
-2229 VRVVEAVVGMLPAA
+2229 VRVVEAVVELLPAA
-2243 EGAGVDP
+2243 EGAGFDP

-2255 ARLAMRALKPI
+2255 ARLALRALEPI
-2266 VPFQAADAVSAMPSL
+2266 VPFQPADAVSAMPSL

-2299 DEWALTRSLVD
+2299 DEWALTRSLVR
-2310 PAVMRFCG
+2310 PAVFCFCG

-2349 IHAFLVPLQLYV
+2349 FFDFLRPLQLYV
-2361 IAPVHAYRDA
+2361 VAPVHAYRDA

-2381 AAFLEPGPAHPGFR
+2381 AAFLEPGPSHPGFFI
-2395 LSNTIVQ
+2395 STAIVE
-2402 LLVGFGAPAHREAVR
+2402 LLVSYGAPAHREAVR

-2430 SGRLATSAN
+2430 SGRLASSAN
-2439 AASLISRSA
+2439 AADLISRSST
-2448 DLVGWFA
+2448 LVGWFA

-2475 GTKDEA
+2475 GAKDEA
-2481 ALKLLTSAS
+2481 ALKLLTTAS
-2490 ALPEGAA
+2490 ARPEGAA
-2497 VAVDEGVVPAIIK
+2497 VTVDEGVVPALMK
-2510 LLESDARSARHAEAA
+2510 LLESDARRARHAEAA
-2525 ECLEVLARM
+2525 ECLQVLARM
-2534 LPKRTAPAAAV
+2534 LPKRTAPAAPV

-2553 LDARDASVLALRCAR
+2553 LDARDASALALCCAR
-2568 ALGYLAEASSKARAV
+2568 SLGYLAEASSKARAV

-2602 AIATLQLLGVACES
+2602 AIATLQLLGVTCES

-2691 VGVAGPSDAAASRD
+2691 VGVAGPLDAAASRD

-2753 LVDAEQSADDVSRP
+2753 LVDVEQSADDVSRP
-2767 VADGIAQSA
+2767 MADGIAQSA

-2881 LVGGA
+2881 LVGGG

-2895 GSSCA
+2895 GSSSA
-2900 PSTIAPADAADD
+2900 PATIAPADAADD

-2933 DALRQAIQAA
+2933 DVLRQAIQAA

-2978 VDKRHGAAMAQH
+2978 VDKNNSAAMAQH
-2990 EYVRSLLHD
+2990 ERVRALLHD
-2999 TRIED
+2999 SRIED
-3004 HLAPRLAEG
+3004 ELAALLNEG
-3013 VKDLVIG
+3013 IRFLVSNLDSNDVPLSDG
-3020 SGPSNARIAA
+3020 SGPSTVRIAA

-3048 KGVGSSLAR
+3048 KGVGNSLAR

-3098 RKRLVADGAEAAL
+3098 RKRLVADGAEGAL
-3111 TSAAELHENED
+3111 TSVAELHENED

-3237 FIMVSTLRCRRPPHA
+3237 FILVSTLRCRRPHA
-3252 SGSDW
+3252 LGSDRI
-3257 LPAFS
+3257 PFIS
-3262 ACIGI
+3262 ACIRI

>member
-1 MRRLPIERVARGDG
+1 MRRMPIERVARGDG

-152 AACRESGPLKEL
+152 AACRESGPFKEL

-211 APPSPKERTPRCAA
+211 APPPKAHATLRCSRTRCAT
-225 PAPAMRPPHLTH
+225 PPTLT
-237 CVPLSVRPIR
+237 VPLSVRPIR
-247 RLALQCKLLQV
+247 RLALQCKLLQD

-272 AGFRETPSSTLRTL
+272 AGFRETPSSTLRIL
-286 ESFGSNQVALLDEV
+286 ESFGSIQVALLDEV

-325 IAGIAVAR
+325 IAGIAKAR

-361 ALAIEM
+361 ALAFEM
-367 IAGNENG
+367 IAANENG
-374 QDALCQCNAPPLLL
+374 QDALCQCSAPPLLL

-452 SVMQLVQSL
+452 SVMQLLQSL

-482 LEQKSQLITS
+482 PEQKSQLITS

-552 VVIDRLSVKASKAA
+552 VVIDRLSVSASKAA

-574 LIYELTRLIAAS
+574 VISELTRLIAAS

-648 LPAAADAST
+648 LPAAADTST
-657 DHLVS
+657 NHLAS

-685 QTGVTVTS
+685 QTDVTVTT

-713 GLWEPARNL
+713 GLWEPTRDL
-722 GVELMAVLEQG
+722 GVELMAVVEQG

-793 AKLPGGYT
+793 AQLPGGYT

-806 VALQAAVKLLRER
+806 GALQAAVKLLRER
-819 MNRYCNCADLLG
+819 MNYYCNCADVLS

-850 AVVVLGAVPM
+850 AVVALGAVPM

-928 MTAVRSWLTALH
+928 MTAVRSWLTALD

-997 AVKLLAALSA
+997 AVKLLASLSA

-1051 PTRIRVQLGNREVD
+1051 PMRIRVQLGTREVD
-1065 CSGTYDLVLGHVR
+1065 CSGTYDLVLGHMR

-1097 TYWKISRAGT
+1097 TYWKISRSGT

-1118 SGVCTSVPLG
+1118 SGVCTAVPLG
-1128 SWYVSKRRMS
+1128 SWYAYKRS
-1138 EVARDYSS
+1138 N

-1276 ITRLLVRSADGATAP
+1276 ITRLLVRSADGATTP
-1291 HAARVALF
+1291 HAARAALF
-1299 KDALPALSKEVR
+1299 EDALPALSKEVR
-1311 RNMAEAC
+1311 QNMAEAC

-1443 SSVKVAEA
+1443 SSVMVAEA

-1474 LAAALEAA
+1474 LAVALEAA

-1577 QIANDAALEAIAS
+1577 QMANDAALEAIAS

-1660 VVRVDGVVAR
+1660 VVRVDGVVAG
-1670 LARLATDQRDYG
+1670 LARLATDQRDS
-1682 QASHADEQL
+1682 QLASHADAQL
-1691 ATLLGKLA
+1691 ATLLSKLA
-1699 DAAMAQAARNAAA
+1699 DAATEQAARNMAA

-1728 LKALVRSD
+1728 LEALVRSD

-1797 DRFRLLVHVSNHPDA
+1797 DRVRLLVHVSNHPDA

-1844 LLWLNVFPG
+1844 LLWLNVFPCV
-1853 MAGAVA
+1853 AGAVA

-2104 LTALH
+2104 LTALD

-2164 VAAVKLLAALSAEQ
+2164 VAAVKLLASLSAEQ

-2215 LKRALADAEARPAG
+2215 LKRALADAEARAAG
-2229 VRVVEAVVGMLPAA
+2229 VRVVEAVVELLPAA
-2243 EGAGVDP
+2243 EGAGFDP

-2255 ARLAMRALKPI
+2255 ARLALRALEPI
-2266 VPFQAADAVSAMPSL
+2266 VPFQPADAVSAMPSL

-2349 IHAFLVPLQLYV
+2349 FFDFLRPLQLYV
-2361 IAPVHAYRDA
+2361 VAPVHAYRDA

-2430 SGRLATSAN
+2430 SGRLASSAN
-2439 AASLISRSA
+2439 AADLISRSST
-2448 DLVGWFA
+2448 LVGWFA

-2475 GTKDEA
+2475 GAKDEA
-2481 ALKLLTSAS
+2481 ALKLLTTAS
-2490 ALPEGAA
+2490 ARPEGAA
-2497 VAVDEGVVPAIIK
+2497 VTVDEGVVPALMK
-2510 LLESDARSARHAEAA
+2510 LLESDARRARHAEAA
-2525 ECLEVLARM
+2525 ECLQVLARM
-2534 LPKRTAPAAAV
+2534 LPKRTAPAAPV

-2553 LDARDASVLALRCAR
+2553 LDARDASALALCCAR
-2568 ALGYLAEASSKARAV
+2568 SLGYLAEASSKARAV

-2647 ALEVLTSVANNN
+2647 ALEVLTSVANNS

-2753 LVDAEQSADDVSRP
+2753 LVDVEQSADDVSRP
-2767 VADGIAQSA
+2767 MADGIAQSA

-2881 LVGGA
+2881 LVGGG

-2895 GSSCA
+2895 GSSSA
-2900 PSTIAPADAADD
+2900 PATIAPADAADD

-2933 DALRQAIQAA
+2933 DVLRQAIQAA

-2978 VDKRHGAAMAQH
+2978 VDKNNSAAMAQH
-2990 EYVRSLLHD
+2990 ERVRALLHD
-2999 TRIED
+2999 SRIED
-3004 HLAPRLAEG
+3004 ELAALLNEG
-3013 VKDLVIG
+3013 IRFLVSNLDSNDVPLSDG
-3020 SGPSNARIAA
+3020 SGPSTVRIAA

-3048 KGVGSSLAR
+3048 KGVGNSLAR

-3098 RKRLVADGAEAAL
+3098 RKRLVADGAEGAL
-3111 TSAAELHENED
+3111 TSVAELHENED

-3237 FIMVSTLRCRRPPHA
+3237 FILVSTLRCRRPHA
-3252 SGSDW
+3252 LGSDRI
-3257 LPAFS
+3257 PFIS
-3262 ACIGI
+3262 ACIRI